1 MTNDIFTKKT
11 PLVLAVGAALSLGVQ
26 TAWAEER
33 DPLTFEIT
41 LGNGS
46 EGSVSADKGLLDN
59 SIGENEAISLPG
71 SFEDNFFN
79 KDVSDDDNKWA
90 DGKDIIKVKGDASN
104 SISTVTIKG
113 GSLTIDKT
121 VGALVFDKDT
131 VKNINI
137 QGGTFSNGSV
147 TYLEDAS
154 LTATGGTFKN
164 TGTLKVGIDY
174 VSVTSGDDAAGEEEG
189 TLNGDSLTMKVGGT
203 TAFTNEKGAT
213 IELGEGVSFTVGF
226 DKPVVPEGSGDSDGN
241 TDEEATVGSFTNSGT
256 IKVGAKGT
264 LTISDR
270 DVNSTEASSD
280 TPDYTDTAPDGLVT
294 IKMGNIEVAKG
305 GKIVNNNTGYTVTTT
320 EEAEDDEEPT
330 KTTKSY
336 GLVTFGTVTL
346 VGATFENA
354 AKARDEGTKLSLTED
369 STATIAGTSSWTDV
383 LVSDKAPDEQT
394 TLNGSKISVKS
405 GGTLSIGT
413 LTLANLA
420 ANRNDL
426 TSIFNDGHDANT
438 ADPVGKIVITSGI
451 AVVDLRGDSARTFE
465 VNPTEKIDGI
475 ELDTTSSTLS
485 LSISNSINYATDK
498 RQHFTWEE
506 LQKNETEDG
515 AGESVTETSKAP
527 TSDRNLFEAVREG
540 DVATLKVTGYK
551 ATWEEPESSES
562 DGDSGDGDSGD
573 GSTAEGEW
581 KAVSIGE
588 ISATGTSKLE
598 ISDLSTAVSDAGE
611 VTVTPTEDALYTAS
625 VTSISLSENWYTATA
640 EVDTSY
646 LTKEKTEDSGQTS
659 ANAEGGDTE
668 WDEDKYNS
676 VVNELKGFIAA
687 NGTGENKLTKLDSKI
702 TGSDLD
708 IGTLTIA
715 KKVTDIDLDDYEV
728 VVEEGDKENG
738 DKWEIKDGATKTSIT
753 TDAVQHT
760 AVTLEI
766 TDSRLRI
773 GKFTQETGTLT
784 IGGETTS
791 GQVSE
796 VVIDSVSK
804 MDGEFTFKG
813 GLLALNANSIDRDEL
828 LGFFGKEDG
837 GEGDA
842 ALTKDDKL
850 LYIGSTVTFGENAR
864 VDFGTSA
871 PTGETLTDEGETGDT
886 TQTGSKVVIDA
897 GTTIAFNARVFNSNG
912 LLAGTGDGATLVFN
926 VDPAVDGEK
935 IKLVSENTS
944 VGAFNLSQ
952 GFKLVDAEG
961 KELTA
966 EQAKKVFDASKITV
980 DAAWGLT
987 DEEAEKAQSY
997 VNEKGQIIVGDVNQ
1011 DGQVTVSDYRSL
1023 SDVAATNLVNN
1034 VLAGNRGDTI
1044 DQSLINAFLSRV
1056 HQRAADD
1063 TSDTIADYSAAEAVR
1078 EINSMTQFAA
1088 VSALKAMTVDFSG
1101 YVQDQI
1107 EHHAYTIPHEMRGWW
1122 VQPIGA
1128 RLKTDDLRA
1137 GNLTTGYSLDT
1148 YGIMGGYDWTVPNGD
1163 IWGIAASYQSGDAD
1177 GEGNALAMTSDVSA
1191 TSFHIWAA
1199 RHIGDLRVMGAFTY
1213 MKSDADATMSTSLGS
1228 LSSDELAATAVSFGM
1243 RADLTKT
1250 YGNFKLVPHAGA
1262 RVSMVDMDDF
1272 TVTYQNTYEA
1282 FKYSEDKAW
1291 IFEVPVGVTA
1301 ATSFEY
1307 QRWNVQP
1314 YVDLTVRGRF
1324 GDTDATTTVT
1334 GVGSGVSDKVKYDVS
1349 GDVIG
1354 DLRVGYMSTFQNLNL
1369 GMSYGFSA
1377 GDAGRQNHTFE
1388 ATLRIDL

>member
-33 DPLTFEIT
+33 DPLIFEIT

-46 EGSVSADKGLLDN
+46 EGSVSADDGLLDN

-121 VGALVFDKDT
+121 VAALVFDKTT

-137 QGGTFSNGSV
+137 TSGTFSNGSV
-147 TYLEDAS
+147 TYLEGAS

-174 VSVTSGDDAAGEEEG
+174 VPVTSGDDAAGEEEV

-369 STATIAGTSSWTDV
+369 STATIAGTSTWTDV
-383 LVSDKAPDEQT
+383 LVSDKAT
-394 TLNGSKISVKS
+394 VNGSKISVKS

-420 ANRNDL
+420 ANRDDL
-426 TSIFNDGHDANT
+426 TSIFNDGDDANT

-451 AVVDLRGDSARTFE
+451 AVVDLRGDSARTFV
-465 VNPTEKIDGI
+465 VNPTKKIDGI

-515 AGESVTETSKAP
+515 AGESVTETSEAP

-728 VVEEGDKENG
+728 VLGDNDDG
-738 DKWEIKDGATKTSIT
+738 DKWDIPEDAETTSIT
-753 TDAVQHT
+753 TEAVQHT
-760 AVTLEI
+760 AVTLDI

-773 GKFTQETGTLT
+773 GEFTQETGTLT
-784 IGGETTS
+784 IGGET
-791 GQVSE
+791 GDLAQKVSE
-796 VVIDSVSK
+796 VIIDSVGT
-804 MDGEFTFKG
+804 MDGTLSFKSG
-813 GLLALNANSIDRDEL
+813 MLALNANNGNRETLINT
-828 LGFFGKEDG
+828 F
-837 GEGDA
+837 
-842 ALTKDDKL
+842 LTESSETPAVTVGAKWV
-850 LYIGSTVTFGENAR
+850 YIGDTVTLGENAK
-864 VDFGTSA
+864 VAFGKAWDGIDEPSTTS
-871 PTGETLTDEGETGDT
+871 EDT
-886 TQTGSKVVIDA
+886 TEKVGSQVSIGS
-897 GTTIAFNARVFNSNG
+897 GTVFAFDSRTFYSNG
-912 LLAGTGDGATLVFN
+912 LLAGTGD
-926 VDPAVDGEK
+926 DAVLQIDISTSSEVQDTDK
-935 IKLVSENTS
+935 IQFISQNSAIGT
-944 VGAFNLSQ
+944 FNLSQ

-966 EQAKKVFDASKITV
+966 EQAEKVFDASKITV

-1250 YGNFKLVPHAGA
+1250 YGIFKLVPHAGA

>member
-26 TAWAEER
+26 TAWAEDGEDTPK
-33 DPLTFEIT
+33 DPYELTIGSGEGQLKSEI
-41 LGNGS
+41 S
-46 EGSVSADKGLLDN
+46 EG
-59 SIGENEAISLPG
+59 
-71 SFEDNFFN
+71 
-79 KDVSDDDNKWA
+79 
-90 DGKDIIKVKGDASN
+90 
-104 SISTVTIKG
+104 TVTIPGDFTGKW
-113 GSLTIDKT
+113 
-121 VGALVFDKDT
+121 
-131 VKNINI
+131 
-137 QGGTFSNGSV
+137 
-147 TYLEDAS
+147 
-154 LTATGGTFKN
+154 TA
-164 TGTLKVGIDY
+164 
-174 VSVTSGDDAAGEEEG
+174 
-189 TLNGDSLTMKVGGT
+189 
-203 TAFTNEKGAT
+203 
-213 IELGEGVSFTVGF
+213 
-226 DKPVVPEGSGDSDGN
+226 
-241 TDEEATVGSFTNSGT
+241 
-256 IKVGAKGT
+256 
-264 LTISDR
+264 
-270 DVNSTEASSD
+270 
-280 TPDYTDTAPDGLVT
+280 
-294 IKMGNIEVAKG
+294 
-305 GKIVNNNTGYTVTTT
+305 
-320 EEAEDDEEPT
+320 DEEPGAVAWEDGDDINIKAGSDET
-330 KTTKSY
+330 DPKT
-336 GLVTFGTVTL
+336 
-346 VGATFENA
+346 
-354 AKARDEGTKLSLTED
+354 
-369 STATIAGTSSWTDV
+369 I
-383 LVSDKAPDEQT
+383 
-394 TLNGSKISVKS
+394 KIS
-405 GGTLSIGT
+405 GGTLSITNAAGSVQFNEGITSIDITSGEFSNASDLYLVSANLNVSGGSFSNARGATITIGQDRDGKAPPSMVDVHAVTVSGT
-413 LTLANLA
+413 AGFVNNGKIVLADGVDFNVEFKSPTSSQVGDGEDVEAYTPGSFNNSGDYASITVGTGTFKIASSAVMEGEEGPQTEVVYDEAPDDLPVLKMGDIIVNGGTIKNENTGYLVKGESEDSESDSETGDGDGDGDSGATQEPEPVRHTLVDFDDVTLNNGTFTSATGARETGDKLTLNGTKASASFAGYSEWDSIVLNLA
-420 ANRNDL
+420 ALEDEEATQEEPSDSAKSITVNADGVLKIGKITLENL
-426 TSIFNDGHDANT
+426 TSGSDPLSLSNYVEAKSGDDGQGTKAGSVTVTDT
-438 ADPVGKIVITSGI
+438 I
-451 AVVDLRGDSARTFE
+451 AVSELRGDSAGKFE
-465 VNPTEKIDGI
+465 VDAGALKTANIDVSGAA
-475 ELDTTSSTLS
+475 
-485 LSISNSINYATDK
+485 LSISNEIKYEKTTRKNFS
-498 RQHFTWEE
+498 WEE
-506 LQKNETEDG
+506 YLPTGDG
-515 AGESVTETSKAP
+515 EKTDAP
-527 TSDRNLFEAVREG
+527 NSDKGSNLFEAVAAG
-540 DVATLKVTGYK
+540 DIATLSVKGYK
-551 ATWEEPESSES
+551 ASWEVTEAKPEDENSKATGAWE
-562 DGDSGDGDSGD
+562 
-573 GSTAEGEW
+573 TA
-581 KAVSIGE
+581 SIGS
-588 ISATGTSKLE
+588 ISAGGTSQLEITGLRTGT
-598 ISDLSTAVSDAGE
+598 DAVDSSA
-611 VTVTPTEDALYTAS
+611 TVKPTEDAVYTAS
-625 VTSISLSENWYTATA
+625 VSSISLSENWFTATA
-640 EVDTSY
+640 DVDVAE
-646 LTKEKTEDSGQTS
+646 LKPEDENANADDLVDGKWDETKYSTVVGKIKEFIAVNGDDARPATLGSTISGSDLEISTLKIEKTVKNIDL
-659 ANAEGGDTE
+659 AEYKVDGDTE
-668 WDEDKYNS
+668 D
-676 VVNELKGFIAA
+676 
-687 NGTGENKLTKLDSKI
+687 NKWQISKDS
-702 TGSDLD
+702 
-708 IGTLTIA
+708 
-715 KKVTDIDLDDYEV
+715 
-728 VVEEGDKENG
+728 
-738 DKWEIKDGATKTSIT
+738 TSTEIT

-760 AVTLEI
+760 AVTLDI

-773 GKFTQETGTLT
+773 GEFTQETGTLT
-784 IGGETTS
+784 IGGET
-791 GQVSE
+791 GDLAQKVSE
-796 VVIDSVSK
+796 VIIDSVGT
-804 MDGEFTFKG
+804 MDGTFSFKSG
-813 GLLALNANSIDRDEL
+813 MLALNANNGNRETLINT
-828 LGFFGKEDG
+828 F
-837 GEGDA
+837 
-842 ALTKDDKL
+842 LTESSETPAVTVGAKWV
-850 LYIGSTVTFGENAR
+850 YIGDTVTLGENAK
-864 VDFGTSA
+864 VAFGKAWDGIDEPSTTS
-871 PTGETLTDEGETGDT
+871 EDT
-886 TQTGSKVVIDA
+886 TEKVGSQVSIGS
-897 GTTIAFNARVFNSNG
+897 GTVFAFDSRTFYSNG
-912 LLAGTGDGATLVFN
+912 LLAGTGD
-926 VDPAVDGEK
+926 DAVLQIDISTSSEVQDTDK
-935 IKLVSENTS
+935 IQFISQNSAIGT
-944 VGAFNLSQ
+944 FNLSQ

-966 EQAKKVFDASKITV
+966 EQAEKVFDASKITV

-1228 LSSDELAATAVSFGM
+1228 LSSDELAATALSFGM

>member
-26 TAWAEER
+26 TAWAEDGEDTPK
-33 DPLTFEIT
+33 DPYELTIGSGEGQLKSEI
-41 LGNGS
+41 S
-46 EGSVSADKGLLDN
+46 EG
-59 SIGENEAISLPG
+59 
-71 SFEDNFFN
+71 
-79 KDVSDDDNKWA
+79 
-90 DGKDIIKVKGDASN
+90 
-104 SISTVTIKG
+104 TVTIPGDFTGKW
-113 GSLTIDKT
+113 
-121 VGALVFDKDT
+121 
-131 VKNINI
+131 
-137 QGGTFSNGSV
+137 
-147 TYLEDAS
+147 
-154 LTATGGTFKN
+154 TA
-164 TGTLKVGIDY
+164 
-174 VSVTSGDDAAGEEEG
+174 
-189 TLNGDSLTMKVGGT
+189 
-203 TAFTNEKGAT
+203 
-213 IELGEGVSFTVGF
+213 
-226 DKPVVPEGSGDSDGN
+226 
-241 TDEEATVGSFTNSGT
+241 
-256 IKVGAKGT
+256 
-264 LTISDR
+264 
-270 DVNSTEASSD
+270 
-280 TPDYTDTAPDGLVT
+280 
-294 IKMGNIEVAKG
+294 
-305 GKIVNNNTGYTVTTT
+305 
-320 EEAEDDEEPT
+320 DEEPGAVAWEDGDDINIKAGSDET
-330 KTTKSY
+330 DPKT
-336 GLVTFGTVTL
+336 
-346 VGATFENA
+346 
-354 AKARDEGTKLSLTED
+354 
-369 STATIAGTSSWTDV
+369 I
-383 LVSDKAPDEQT
+383 
-394 TLNGSKISVKS
+394 KIS
-405 GGTLSIGT
+405 GGTLSITNAAGSVQFNEGITSIDITSGEFSNASDLYLVSANLNVSGGSFSNARGATITIGQDRDGKAPPSMVDDHAVTVSGT
-413 LTLANLA
+413 AGFVNNGKIVLADGVAFNVEFKSPTSSQVGDGEDVEAYTPGSFNNSGDYASITVGTGTFKIASSAVMEGEKGSQTEVVYDEAPDDLPVLKMGDIIVNGGTIKNENTGYLVKGESEDSESDSETGDGDGDGDSGATQEPEPVRHTLVDFDDVTLNNGTFTSATGARETGDKLTLNGTEASASFAGYSEWDSIVLNLA
-420 ANRNDL
+420 ALEDEETGQAEPSEEQAKSITVEADGVLKIGTISLNNLSSGSDL
-426 TSIFNDGHDANT
+426 LSLSNYVEAKSTGS
-438 ADPVGKIVITSGI
+438 DPDIKTGSVTVTDKI
-451 AVVDLRGDSARTFE
+451 AVSELRGDSAGTFE
-465 VNPTEKIDGI
+465 VDAGALKTANIDVSGAA
-475 ELDTTSSTLS
+475 

-506 LQKNETEDG
+506 LQKNETEDSGNEG
-515 AGESVTETSKAP
+515 AAEMSEAP
-527 TSDRNLFEAVREG
+527 SDTNLFEAVEAG

-551 ATWEEPESSES
+551 ATWKEPESSES

-573 GSTAEGEW
+573 SSTATGAWET
-581 KAVSIGE
+581 ASIGSISVGGTSQLE
-588 ISATGTSKLE
+588 ITGLRTGT
-598 ISDLSTAVSDAGE
+598 DAVDNNA
-611 VTVTPTEDALYTAS
+611 TVKPKEDAVYTAS
-625 VTSISLSENWYTATA
+625 VSSISLSENWYTATA
-640 EVDTSY
+640 EVNT
-646 LTKEKTEDSGQTS
+646 DSLKP
-659 ANAEGGDTE
+659 D
-668 WDEDKYNS
+668 DEDDEDVTDDGWKTSKYES

-687 NGTGENKLTKLDSKI
+687 NGKGENKLTKLDSKI

-708 IGTLTIA
+708 IDSLSIA
-715 KKVTDIDLDDYEV
+715 KTVTDIDLDDYEV

-804 MDGEFTFKG
+804 MDGEFTFNG

-837 GEGDA
+837 GEGVA

-864 VDFGTSA
+864 VGFGTSA
-871 PTGETLTDEGETGDT
+871 PTGETLADDDEADDAA
-886 TQTGSKVVIDA
+886 QTGSKVVIDA

-926 VDPAVDGEK
+926 VDPNAVDGKK

-944 VGAFNLSQ
+944 VGAFNLTQ
-952 GFKLVDAEG
+952 GFTIVDKNGNVLDGDEATGEI
-961 KELTA
+961 
-966 EQAKKVFDASKITV
+966 FDASGVSI

-987 DEEAEKAQSY
+987 GDNLVY
-997 VNEKGQIIVGDVNQ
+997 VNDKGQIIIGDTNE
-1011 DGQVTVSDYRSL
+1011 DGKVTTADFSLL
-1023 SDVAATNLVNN
+1023 SDVAAKGLVDD
-1034 VLAGNRGDTI
+1034 VLAGNRTNETADRY
-1044 DQSLINAFLSRV
+1044 LINRLLMNV
-1056 HQRAADD
+1056 HQKKDD
-1063 TSDTIADYSAAEAVR
+1063 SDTIADYSVSEAVR

>member
-46 EGSVSADKGLLDN
+46 EGSVSADDGLLDN

-121 VGALVFDKDT
+121 VAALVFDKTT

-137 QGGTFSNGSV
+137 TSGTFSNGSV
-147 TYLEDAS
+147 TYLEGAS

-174 VSVTSGDDAAGEEEG
+174 VPVTSGDDAAGEEEV

-369 STATIAGTSSWTDV
+369 STATIAGTSTWTDV
-383 LVSDKAPDEQT
+383 LVSDKAT
-394 TLNGSKISVKS
+394 VNGSKISVKS

-420 ANRNDL
+420 ANRDVL
-426 TSIFNDGHDANT
+426 TSIFNDGDDANT

-465 VNPTEKIDGI
+465 VNPTKKIDGI

-515 AGESVTETSKAP
+515 AGESVTETSEAP
-527 TSDRNLFEAVREG
+527 TSDRNLFEAVTVG

-588 ISATGTSKLE
+588 ISASGTSKLE

-728 VVEEGDKENG
+728 VLGDNDDG
-738 DKWEIKDGATKTSIT
+738 DKWDIPEDAETTSIT

-804 MDGEFTFKG
+804 MDGEFTFNG

-837 GEGDA
+837 GEGVA

-871 PTGETLTDEGETGDT
+871 PTGETLADDDEADDAA
-886 TQTGSKVVIDA
+886 QTGSKVVIDA

-926 VDPAVDGEK
+926 VDPAVDGEQ

-944 VGAFNLSQ
+944 VGAFNLTQ
-952 GFKLVDAEG
+952 GFTIADKNDNVLDGDEATGEI
-961 KELTA
+961 LNY
-966 EQAKKVFDASKITV
+966 FDASGVTI
-980 DAAWGLT
+980 DAAWGLNA
-987 DEEAEKAQSY
+987 DDYEHPLVY
-997 VNEKGQIIVGDVNQ
+997 VNDKGQIIIGDMNK
-1011 DGQVTVSDYRSL
+1011 DGKVTTADISLL
-1023 SDVAATNLVNN
+1023 SDVAAKGLVDD
-1034 VLAGNRGDTI
+1034 VLAGNRTNETADRY
-1044 DQSLINAFLSRV
+1044 LINRLLMNV
-1056 HQRAADD
+1056 HQKKDD
-1063 TSDTIADYSAAEAVR
+1063 SDTIADYSVSEAVR

-1228 LSSDELAATAVSFGM
+1228 LSSDELAATALSFGM

>member
-46 EGSVSADKGLLDN
+46 EGSVSADDGLLDN

-121 VGALVFDKDT
+121 VAALVFDKTT

-137 QGGTFSNGSV
+137 TSGTFSNGSV
-147 TYLEDAS
+147 TYLEGAS

-174 VSVTSGDDAAGEEEG
+174 VPVTSGDDAAGEEEV

-369 STATIAGTSSWTDV
+369 STATIAGTSTWTDV
-383 LVSDKAPDEQT
+383 LVSDKAT
-394 TLNGSKISVKS
+394 VNGSKISVKS

-420 ANRNDL
+420 ANRDDL
-426 TSIFNDGHDANT
+426 TSIFNDGDDANT

-465 VNPTEKIDGI
+465 VNPTKKIDGI

-515 AGESVTETSKAP
+515 AGESVTETSEAP
-527 TSDRNLFEAVREG
+527 TSDRNLFEAVTVG

-588 ISATGTSKLE
+588 ISASGTSKLE

-728 VVEEGDKENG
+728 VLGDNDDG
-738 DKWEIKDGATKTSIT
+738 DKWDIPEDAETTSIT

-784 IGGETTS
+784 IGGETE
-791 GQVSE
+791 QDEVSE
-796 VVIDSVSK
+796 VIIDSVGT
-804 MDGEFTFKG
+804 MDGTLSFKSG
-813 GLLALNANSIDRDEL
+813 MLALNANNGNRETLINT
-828 LGFFGKEDG
+828 F
-837 GEGDA
+837 
-842 ALTKDDKL
+842 LTESSETPAVTVGAKWV
-850 LYIGSTVTFGENAR
+850 YIGDTVTLGENAK
-864 VDFGTSA
+864 VAFGKA
-871 PTGETLTDEGETGDT
+871 WDGIDEPSTRSEDT
-886 TQTGSKVVIDA
+886 TEKVGSQVSIGS
-897 GTTIAFNARVFNSNG
+897 GTVFAFDSRTFYSNG
-912 LLAGTGDGATLVFN
+912 LLAGTGD
-926 VDPAVDGEK
+926 DAVLQIDISTSSEVQDTDK
-935 IKLVSENTS
+935 IQFISQNSAIGT
-944 VGAFNLSQ
+944 FNLSQ

-966 EQAKKVFDASKITV
+966 EQAEKVFDASKITV

>member
-46 EGSVSADKGLLDN
+46 EGSVSADDGLLDN

-121 VGALVFDKDT
+121 VAALVFDKTT

-137 QGGTFSNGSV
+137 TSGTFSNGSV
-147 TYLEDAS
+147 TYLEGAS

-174 VSVTSGDDAAGEEEG
+174 VPVTSGDDAAGEEEV

-369 STATIAGTSSWTDV
+369 STATIAGTSTWTDV
-383 LVSDKAPDEQT
+383 LVSDKAT
-394 TLNGSKISVKS
+394 VNGSKISVKS

-420 ANRNDL
+420 ANRDDL
-426 TSIFNDGHDANT
+426 TSIFNDGDDANT

-465 VNPTEKIDGI
+465 VNPTKIDGI

-515 AGESVTETSKAP
+515 AGESVTETSEAP

-728 VVEEGDKENG
+728 VLGDNDDG
-738 DKWEIKDGATKTSIT
+738 DKWDIPEDAETTSIT

-760 AVTLEI
+760 AVTLDI

-773 GKFTQETGTLT
+773 GEFTQETGTLT
-784 IGGETTS
+784 IGGET
-791 GQVSE
+791 GDLAQKVSE
-796 VVIDSVSK
+796 VIIDSVGT
-804 MDGEFTFKG
+804 MDGTLSFKSG
-813 GLLALNANSIDRDEL
+813 MLALNANNGNRETLINT
-828 LGFFGKEDG
+828 F
-837 GEGDA
+837 
-842 ALTKDDKL
+842 LTESSETPAVTVGAKWV
-850 LYIGSTVTFGENAR
+850 YIGDTVTLGENAK
-864 VDFGTSA
+864 VAFGKAWDGIDEPSTTS
-871 PTGETLTDEGETGDT
+871 EDT
-886 TQTGSKVVIDA
+886 TEKVGSQVSIGS
-897 GTTIAFNARVFNSNG
+897 GTVFAFDSRTFYSNG
-912 LLAGTGDGATLVFN
+912 LLAGTGD
-926 VDPAVDGEK
+926 DAVLQIDISTSSEVQDTDK
-935 IKLVSENTS
+935 IQFISQNSAIGT
-944 VGAFNLSQ
+944 FNLSQ

-966 EQAKKVFDASKITV
+966 EQAEKVFDASKITV

-1163 IWGIAASYQSGDAD
+1163 IWGIAASYQSGDVD

-1243 RADLTKT
+1243 RADLTKA

>member
-46 EGSVSADKGLLDN
+46 EGSVSADDGLLDN

-121 VGALVFDKDT
+121 VAALVFDKTT

-137 QGGTFSNGSV
+137 TSGTFSNGSV
-147 TYLEDAS
+147 TYLEGAS

-174 VSVTSGDDAAGEEEG
+174 VPVTSGDDAAGEEEV

-369 STATIAGTSSWTDV
+369 STATIAGTSTWTDV
-383 LVSDKAPDEQT
+383 LVSDKAT
-394 TLNGSKISVKS
+394 VNGSKISVKS

-420 ANRNDL
+420 ANRDDL
-426 TSIFNDGHDANT
+426 TSIFNDGDDANT

-465 VNPTEKIDGI
+465 VNPTKIDGI

-515 AGESVTETSKAP
+515 AGESVTETSEAP

-728 VVEEGDKENG
+728 VLGDNDDG
-738 DKWEIKDGATKTSIT
+738 DKWDIPEDAETTSIT

-760 AVTLEI
+760 AVTLDI

-773 GKFTQETGTLT
+773 GEFTQETGTLT
-784 IGGETTS
+784 IGGET
-791 GQVSE
+791 GDLAQKVSE
-796 VVIDSVSK
+796 VIIDSVGT
-804 MDGEFTFKG
+804 MDGTLSFKSG
-813 GLLALNANSIDRDEL
+813 MLALNANNGNRETLINT
-828 LGFFGKEDG
+828 F
-837 GEGDA
+837 
-842 ALTKDDKL
+842 LTESSETPAVTVGAKWV
-850 LYIGSTVTFGENAR
+850 YIGDTVTLGENAK
-864 VDFGTSA
+864 VAFGKAWDGIDEPSTTS
-871 PTGETLTDEGETGDT
+871 EDT
-886 TQTGSKVVIDA
+886 TEKVGSQVSIGS
-897 GTTIAFNARVFNSNG
+897 GTVFAFDSRTFYSNG
-912 LLAGTGDGATLVFN
+912 LLAGTGD
-926 VDPAVDGEK
+926 DAVLQIDISTSSEVQDTDK
-935 IKLVSENTS
+935 IQFISQNSAIGT
-944 VGAFNLSQ
+944 FNLSQ

-1163 IWGIAASYQSGDAD
+1163 IWGIAASYQSGDVD

>member
-26 TAWAEER
+26 TAWAEDGEDTPK
-33 DPLTFEIT
+33 DPYELTIGSGEGQLKSEI
-41 LGNGS
+41 S
-46 EGSVSADKGLLDN
+46 EG
-59 SIGENEAISLPG
+59 
-71 SFEDNFFN
+71 
-79 KDVSDDDNKWA
+79 
-90 DGKDIIKVKGDASN
+90 
-104 SISTVTIKG
+104 TVTIPGDFTGKW
-113 GSLTIDKT
+113 
-121 VGALVFDKDT
+121 
-131 VKNINI
+131 
-137 QGGTFSNGSV
+137 
-147 TYLEDAS
+147 
-154 LTATGGTFKN
+154 TA
-164 TGTLKVGIDY
+164 
-174 VSVTSGDDAAGEEEG
+174 
-189 TLNGDSLTMKVGGT
+189 
-203 TAFTNEKGAT
+203 
-213 IELGEGVSFTVGF
+213 
-226 DKPVVPEGSGDSDGN
+226 
-241 TDEEATVGSFTNSGT
+241 
-256 IKVGAKGT
+256 
-264 LTISDR
+264 
-270 DVNSTEASSD
+270 
-280 TPDYTDTAPDGLVT
+280 
-294 IKMGNIEVAKG
+294 
-305 GKIVNNNTGYTVTTT
+305 
-320 EEAEDDEEPT
+320 DEEPGAVAWEDGDDINIKAGSDET
-330 KTTKSY
+330 DPKT
-336 GLVTFGTVTL
+336 
-346 VGATFENA
+346 
-354 AKARDEGTKLSLTED
+354 
-369 STATIAGTSSWTDV
+369 I
-383 LVSDKAPDEQT
+383 
-394 TLNGSKISVKS
+394 KIS
-405 GGTLSIGT
+405 GGTLSITNAAGSVQFNEGITSIDITSGEFSNASDLYLVSANLNVSGGSFSNARGATITIGQDRDGKAPPSMVDDHAVTVSGT
-413 LTLANLA
+413 AGFVNNGKIVLADGVAFNVEFKSPTSSQVGDGEDVEAYTPGSFNNSGDYASITVGTGTFKIVSSAVMEGEEGSQTEVVYDEAPDDLPVLKMGDIIVNGGTIKNENTGYLVKGESEDSESDSETGDGDGDGAGATQEPEPVRHTLVDFDDVTLNNGTFTSATGARETGDKLTLNGTEASASFAGYSEWDSIVLNLA
-420 ANRNDL
+420 ALEDEETGQAEPSEEQAKSITVEADGVLKIGTISLNNLSSGSDL
-426 TSIFNDGHDANT
+426 LSLSNYVEAKSTGS
-438 ADPVGKIVITSGI
+438 DPDIKTGSVTVTDKI
-451 AVVDLRGDSARTFE
+451 AVSELRGDSAGTFE
-465 VNPTEKIDGI
+465 VDAGALKTANIDVSGAA
-475 ELDTTSSTLS
+475 

-506 LQKNETEDG
+506 LQKNETEDSGNEG
-515 AGESVTETSKAP
+515 AAEMSEAP
-527 TSDRNLFEAVREG
+527 SDTNLFEAVEAG

-551 ATWEEPESSES
+551 ATWKEPESSES

-573 GSTAEGEW
+573 SSTATGAWET
-581 KAVSIGE
+581 ASIGSISVGGTSQLE
-588 ISATGTSKLE
+588 ITGLRTGT
-598 ISDLSTAVSDAGE
+598 DAVYSNA
-611 VTVTPTEDALYTAS
+611 TVKPKEDAVYTAS
-625 VTSISLSENWYTATA
+625 VSSISLSENWYTATA
-640 EVDTSY
+640 EVDT
-646 LTKEKTEDSGQTS
+646 DSLKP
-659 ANAEGGDTE
+659 D
-668 WDEDKYNS
+668 DEDDEDVTDDGWKTSKYES

-687 NGTGENKLTKLDSKI
+687 NGKGENKLTKLDSKI

-708 IGTLTIA
+708 IDSLSIA
-715 KKVTDIDLDDYEV
+715 KTVTDIDLDDYEV

-804 MDGEFTFKG
+804 MDGEFTFNG

-837 GEGDA
+837 GEGVA

-864 VDFGTSA
+864 VGFGTSA
-871 PTGETLTDEGETGDT
+871 TTGETLANDDEADDAA
-886 TQTGSKVVIDA
+886 QTGSKVVIDA

-926 VDPAVDGEK
+926 VDPNAVDGKK

-944 VGAFNLSQ
+944 VGAFNLTQ

-966 EQAKKVFDASKITV
+966 EQAEKVFDASKITV

>member
-46 EGSVSADKGLLDN
+46 EDSVSADDGLLDN

-121 VGALVFDKDT
+121 VAALVFDKTT

-137 QGGTFSNGSV
+137 TSGTFSNGSV
-147 TYLEDAS
+147 TYLEGAS

-174 VSVTSGDDAAGEEEG
+174 VPVTSGDDAAGEEEV

-280 TPDYTDTAPDGLVT
+280 TPNYTDTAPDGLVT

-369 STATIAGTSSWTDV
+369 STATIAGTSTWTDV
-383 LVSDKAPDEQT
+383 LVSDKAT
-394 TLNGSKISVKS
+394 VNGSKISVKS

-426 TSIFNDGHDANT
+426 TSIFNDGDDANT

-465 VNPTEKIDGI
+465 VNPTKKIDGI

-515 AGESVTETSKAP
+515 AGESVTETSEAP
-527 TSDRNLFEAVREG
+527 TSDRNLFEAVTEG

-728 VVEEGDKENG
+728 VLGDNDDG
-738 DKWEIKDGATKTSIT
+738 DKWDIPEDAETTSIT
-753 TDAVQHT
+753 TEAVQHT
-760 AVTLEI
+760 AVTLDI

-773 GKFTQETGTLT
+773 GEFTQETGTLT
-784 IGGETTS
+784 IGGETE
-791 GQVSE
+791 QDEVSE
-796 VVIDSVSK
+796 VIIDSVGT
-804 MDGEFTFKG
+804 MDGTLSFKSG
-813 GLLALNANSIDRDEL
+813 MLALNANNGNRETLINT
-828 LGFFGKEDG
+828 F
-837 GEGDA
+837 
-842 ALTKDDKL
+842 LTESSETPAVTVGAKWV
-850 LYIGSTVTFGENAR
+850 YIGDTVTLGENAK
-864 VDFGTSA
+864 VAFGKA
-871 PTGETLTDEGETGDT
+871 WDGIDEPSTRSEDT
-886 TQTGSKVVIDA
+886 TEKVGSQVSIGS
-897 GTTIAFNARVFNSNG
+897 GTVFAFDSRTFYSNG
-912 LLAGTGDGATLVFN
+912 LLAGTGD
-926 VDPAVDGEK
+926 DAVLQIDISTSSEVQDTDK
-935 IKLVSENTS
+935 IQFISQNSAIGT
-944 VGAFNLSQ
+944 FNLSQ

-966 EQAKKVFDASKITV
+966 EQAEKVFDASKITV

>member
-33 DPLTFEIT
+33 DPLIFEIT

-46 EGSVSADKGLLDN
+46 EGSVSADDGLLDN

-121 VGALVFDKDT
+121 VAALVFDKTT

-137 QGGTFSNGSV
+137 TSGTFSNGSV
-147 TYLEDAS
+147 TYLEGAS

-174 VSVTSGDDAAGEEEG
+174 VPVTSGDDAAGEEEV

-369 STATIAGTSSWTDV
+369 STATIAGTSTWTDV
-383 LVSDKAPDEQT
+383 LVSDKAT
-394 TLNGSKISVKS
+394 VNGSKISVKS

-420 ANRNDL
+420 ANRDDL
-426 TSIFNDGHDANT
+426 TSIFNDGDDANT

-451 AVVDLRGDSARTFE
+451 AVVDLRGDSARTFV
-465 VNPTEKIDGI
+465 VNPTKKIDGI

-515 AGESVTETSKAP
+515 AGESVTETSEAP

-728 VVEEGDKENG
+728 VLGDNDDG
-738 DKWEIKDGATKTSIT
+738 DKWDIPEDAETTSIT
-753 TDAVQHT
+753 TEAVQHT
-760 AVTLEI
+760 AVTLDI

-773 GKFTQETGTLT
+773 GEFTQETGTLT
-784 IGGETTS
+784 IGGET
-791 GQVSE
+791 GDLAQKVSE
-796 VVIDSVSK
+796 VIIDSVGT
-804 MDGEFTFKG
+804 MDGTLSFKSG
-813 GLLALNANSIDRDEL
+813 MLALNANNGNRETLINT
-828 LGFFGKEDG
+828 F
-837 GEGDA
+837 
-842 ALTKDDKL
+842 LTESSETPAVTVGAKWV
-850 LYIGSTVTFGENAR
+850 YIGDTVTLGENAK
-864 VDFGTSA
+864 VAFGKAWDGIDEPSTTS
-871 PTGETLTDEGETGDT
+871 EDT
-886 TQTGSKVVIDA
+886 TEKVGSQVSIGS
-897 GTTIAFNARVFNSNG
+897 GTVFAFDSRTFYSNG
-912 LLAGTGDGATLVFN
+912 LLAGTGD
-926 VDPAVDGEK
+926 DAVLQIDISTSSEVQDTDK
-935 IKLVSENTS
+935 IQFISQNSAIGT
-944 VGAFNLSQ
+944 FNLSQ

-966 EQAKKVFDASKITV
+966 EQAEKVFDASKITV

-1128 RLKTDDLRA
+1128 RLKTDDFRA

-1334 GVGSGVSDKVKYDVS
+1334 GVGSGVSDKVK
-1349 GDVIG
+1349 IG
-1354 DLRVGYMSTFQNLNL
+1354 RASCRERG
-1369 GMSYGFSA
+1369 
-1377 GDAGRQNHTFE
+1377 
-1388 ATLRIDL
+1388 

>member
-26 TAWAEER
+26 TAWAEDGEDTPK
-33 DPLTFEIT
+33 DPYELTIGSGEGQLKSEI
-41 LGNGS
+41 S
-46 EGSVSADKGLLDN
+46 EGTVTIPGDFTGKWTADEETGAVAWEEGGDINIVAGTDSSDKQIKVSGGKLSITNVAGSVQFNEGITSIDISSGEFSNASDLYLVSASLNVSGGSFSN
-59 SIGENEAISLPG
+59 ARGSTITIGQDRDGEPPSSMVEDRAVTVSGTAGFVNNGKIVLADGVDFNVGFKSPTSSQVGDGEDVEAYTPG
-71 SFEDNFFN
+71 SFNNSGDYASITVGTGTFKIASSAVMEGEEGSQTEVVYDEAPDDLPVLKMGDIIVNGGTIKNENTGYLVKGESEDSESDSETGDGDGDGAGATQEPEPVRHTLVDFD
-79 KDVSDDDNKWA
+79 DVTLNNGTFTSATGARETGDKLTLNGTEASASFAGYSEWDSIVLNLAALEDEETGQAEPSEEQAKSITVEA
-90 DGKDIIKVKGDASN
+90 DGVLKIGTISLNNLSSGSDLLSLSNYVEAKSTGSDPDI
-104 SISTVTIKG
+104 
-113 GSLTIDKT
+113 KT
-121 VGALVFDKDT
+121 
-131 VKNINI
+131 
-137 QGGTFSNGSV
+137 GSV
-147 TYLEDAS
+147 T
-154 LTATGGTFKN
+154 
-164 TGTLKVGIDY
+164 
-174 VSVTSGDDAAGEEEG
+174 VT
-189 TLNGDSLTMKVGGT
+189 
-203 TAFTNEKGAT
+203 
-213 IELGEGVSFTVGF
+213 
-226 DKPVVPEGSGDSDGN
+226 DK
-241 TDEEATVGSFTNSGT
+241 
-256 IKVGAKGT
+256 
-264 LTISDR
+264 
-270 DVNSTEASSD
+270 
-280 TPDYTDTAPDGLVT
+280 
-294 IKMGNIEVAKG
+294 
-305 GKIVNNNTGYTVTTT
+305 
-320 EEAEDDEEPT
+320 
-330 KTTKSY
+330 
-336 GLVTFGTVTL
+336 
-346 VGATFENA
+346 
-354 AKARDEGTKLSLTED
+354 
-369 STATIAGTSSWTDV
+369 
-383 LVSDKAPDEQT
+383 
-394 TLNGSKISVKS
+394 
-405 GGTLSIGT
+405 
-413 LTLANLA
+413 
-420 ANRNDL
+420 
-426 TSIFNDGHDANT
+426 
-438 ADPVGKIVITSGI
+438 I
-451 AVVDLRGDSARTFE
+451 AVSELRGDSAGTFE
-465 VNPTEKIDGI
+465 VDAGALKTANIDVSGAA
-475 ELDTTSSTLS
+475 

-506 LQKNETEDG
+506 LQKNETEDSGNEG
-515 AGESVTETSKAP
+515 AAEMSEAP
-527 TSDRNLFEAVREG
+527 SDTNLFEAVEAG

-551 ATWEEPESSES
+551 ATWKEPESSES

-573 GSTAEGEW
+573 SSTATGAWET
-581 KAVSIGE
+581 ASIGSISVGGTSQLE
-588 ISATGTSKLE
+588 ITGLRTGT
-598 ISDLSTAVSDAGE
+598 DAVDSNA
-611 VTVTPTEDALYTAS
+611 TVKPKEDAVYTAS
-625 VTSISLSENWYTATA
+625 VSSISLSENWYTATA
-640 EVDTSY
+640 EVDT
-646 LTKEKTEDSGQTS
+646 DSLKP
-659 ANAEGGDTE
+659 D
-668 WDEDKYNS
+668 DEDDEDVTDDGWKTSKYES

-687 NGTGENKLTKLDSKI
+687 NGKGENKLTKLDSKI

-708 IGTLTIA
+708 IDSLSIA
-715 KKVTDIDLDDYEV
+715 KTVTDIDLDDYEV

-804 MDGEFTFKG
+804 MDGEFTFNG

-837 GEGDA
+837 GEGVA

-864 VDFGTSA
+864 VGFGTSA
-871 PTGETLTDEGETGDT
+871 PTGETLADDDEADDAA
-886 TQTGSKVVIDA
+886 QTGSKVVIDA

-926 VDPAVDGEK
+926 VEPNAVDGKK

-944 VGAFNLSQ
+944 VGAFNLTQ
-952 GFKLVDAEG
+952 GFTIVDKNDNVLDGDEATGEI
-961 KELTA
+961 
-966 EQAKKVFDASKITV
+966 FDASGVSI

-987 DEEAEKAQSY
+987 GDNLVY
-997 VNEKGQIIVGDVNQ
+997 VNDKGQIIIGDTNE
-1011 DGQVTVSDYRSL
+1011 DGKVTTADFSLL
-1023 SDVAATNLVNN
+1023 SDVAAKGLVDD
-1034 VLAGNRGDTI
+1034 VLAGNRTNETADRY
-1044 DQSLINAFLSRV
+1044 LINRLLMNV
-1056 HQRAADD
+1056 HQKKDD
-1063 TSDTIADYSAAEAVR
+1063 SDTIADYSAAEAVR

-1199 RHIGDLRVMGAFTY
+1199 HHIGDLRVMGAFTY
-1213 MKSDADATMSTSLGS
+1213 MKSDADATMTTSLGS
-1228 LSSDELAATAVSFGM
+1228 LSSDELAATALSFGM

>member
-26 TAWAEER
+26 TAWAEDGEDTPK
-33 DPLTFEIT
+33 DPYELTIGSGEGQLKSEI
-41 LGNGS
+41 S
-46 EGSVSADKGLLDN
+46 EG
-59 SIGENEAISLPG
+59 
-71 SFEDNFFN
+71 
-79 KDVSDDDNKWA
+79 
-90 DGKDIIKVKGDASN
+90 
-104 SISTVTIKG
+104 TVTIPGDFTGKW
-113 GSLTIDKT
+113 
-121 VGALVFDKDT
+121 
-131 VKNINI
+131 
-137 QGGTFSNGSV
+137 
-147 TYLEDAS
+147 
-154 LTATGGTFKN
+154 TA
-164 TGTLKVGIDY
+164 
-174 VSVTSGDDAAGEEEG
+174 
-189 TLNGDSLTMKVGGT
+189 
-203 TAFTNEKGAT
+203 
-213 IELGEGVSFTVGF
+213 
-226 DKPVVPEGSGDSDGN
+226 
-241 TDEEATVGSFTNSGT
+241 
-256 IKVGAKGT
+256 
-264 LTISDR
+264 
-270 DVNSTEASSD
+270 
-280 TPDYTDTAPDGLVT
+280 
-294 IKMGNIEVAKG
+294 
-305 GKIVNNNTGYTVTTT
+305 
-320 EEAEDDEEPT
+320 DEEPGAVAWEDGDDINIKAGSDET
-330 KTTKSY
+330 DPKT
-336 GLVTFGTVTL
+336 
-346 VGATFENA
+346 
-354 AKARDEGTKLSLTED
+354 
-369 STATIAGTSSWTDV
+369 I
-383 LVSDKAPDEQT
+383 
-394 TLNGSKISVKS
+394 KIS
-405 GGTLSIGT
+405 GGTLSITNAAGSVQFNEGITSIDITSGEFSNASDLYLVSANLNVSGGSFSNARGATITIGQDRDGKAPPSMEDDHAVTVSGT
-413 LTLANLA
+413 AGFVNNGKIVLADGVAFNVEFKSPTSSQVGDGEDVEAYTPGSFNNSGDYASITVGTGTFKIASSAVMEGEVGSQTEVVYDEAPDDLPVLKMGDIIVNGGTIKNENTGYLVKGESEDSESDSETGDGDGDGAGATQEPEPVRHTLVDFDDVTLNNGTFTSATGARETGDKLTLNGTEASASFAGYSEWDSIVLNLA
-420 ANRNDL
+420 ALEDEETGQAEPSEEQAKSITVEADGVLKIGTISLNNLSSGSDL
-426 TSIFNDGHDANT
+426 LSLSNYVEAKSTGS
-438 ADPVGKIVITSGI
+438 DPDIKTGSVTVTDKI
-451 AVVDLRGDSARTFE
+451 AVSELRGDSAGTFE
-465 VNPTEKIDGI
+465 VDAGALKTANIDVSGAA
-475 ELDTTSSTLS
+475 

-506 LQKNETEDG
+506 LQKNETEDSGNEG
-515 AGESVTETSKAP
+515 AAEMSEAP
-527 TSDRNLFEAVREG
+527 SDTNLFEAVEAG

-551 ATWEEPESSES
+551 ATWKEPESSES

-573 GSTAEGEW
+573 SSTATGAWET
-581 KAVSIGE
+581 ASIGSISVGGTSQLE
-588 ISATGTSKLE
+588 ITGLRTGT
-598 ISDLSTAVSDAGE
+598 DAVDSNA
-611 VTVTPTEDALYTAS
+611 TVKPKEDAVYTAS
-625 VTSISLSENWYTATA
+625 VSSISLSENWYTATA
-640 EVDTSY
+640 EVDT
-646 LTKEKTEDSGQTS
+646 DSLKP
-659 ANAEGGDTE
+659 D
-668 WDEDKYNS
+668 DEDDEDVTDDGWKTSKYES

-687 NGTGENKLTKLDSKI
+687 NGKGENKLTKLDSKI

-708 IGTLTIA
+708 IDSLSIA
-715 KKVTDIDLDDYEV
+715 KTVTDIDLDDYEV

-796 VVIDSVSK
+796 VVIDSVAK
-804 MDGEFTFKG
+804 MDGEFTFNG

-837 GEGDA
+837 GEGVA

-864 VDFGTSA
+864 VGFGTSA

-944 VGAFNLSQ
+944 VGAFNLTQ
-952 GFKLVDAEG
+952 GFTIADKNDNVLDVDEATGEI
-961 KELTA
+961 LNY
-966 EQAKKVFDASKITV
+966 FDASGVSI

-987 DEEAEKAQSY
+987 GDNLVY
-997 VNEKGQIIVGDVNQ
+997 VNDKGQIIIGDTNE
-1011 DGQVTVSDYRSL
+1011 DGKVTTADFSLL
-1023 SDVAATNLVNN
+1023 SDVAAKGLVDD
-1034 VLAGNRGDTI
+1034 VLAGNRTNETADRY
-1044 DQSLINAFLSRV
+1044 LINRLLMNV
-1056 HQRAADD
+1056 HQKKDD
-1063 TSDTIADYSAAEAVR
+1063 SDTIADYSVSEAVR

-1107 EHHAYTIPHEMRGWW
+1107 EHHASTIPHEMRGWW

-1213 MKSDADATMSTSLGS
+1213 MKSDADATMTTSLGS
-1228 LSSDELAATAVSFGM
+1228 LSSDELAATALSFGM

-1334 GVGSGVSDKVKYDVS
+1334 GVGSGVSAKVKYDVS

-1388 ATLRIDL
+1388 TTLRIDL

>member
-46 EGSVSADKGLLDN
+46 EGSVSADDGLLDN

-121 VGALVFDKDT
+121 VAALVFDKTT

-137 QGGTFSNGSV
+137 TSGTFSNGSV
-147 TYLEDAS
+147 TYLEGAS

-174 VSVTSGDDAAGEEEG
+174 VHVTSGDDAAGEEEV

-369 STATIAGTSSWTDV
+369 STATIAGTSTWTDV
-383 LVSDKAPDEQT
+383 LVSDKAT
-394 TLNGSKISVKS
+394 VNGSKISVKS

-420 ANRNDL
+420 ANRDDL
-426 TSIFNDGHDANT
+426 TSIFNDGDDANT

-465 VNPTEKIDGI
+465 VNPTKIDGI

-515 AGESVTETSKAP
+515 AGESVTETSEAP

-728 VVEEGDKENG
+728 VLGDNDDG
-738 DKWEIKDGATKTSIT
+738 DKWDIPEDAETTSIT

-760 AVTLEI
+760 AVTLDI

-773 GKFTQETGTLT
+773 GEFTQETGTLT
-784 IGGETTS
+784 IGGET
-791 GQVSE
+791 GDLAQKVSE
-796 VVIDSVSK
+796 VIIDSVGT
-804 MDGEFTFKG
+804 MDGTLSFKSG
-813 GLLALNANSIDRDEL
+813 MLALNANNGNRETLINT
-828 LGFFGKEDG
+828 F
-837 GEGDA
+837 
-842 ALTKDDKL
+842 LTESSETPAVTVGAKWV
-850 LYIGSTVTFGENAR
+850 YIGDTVTLGENAK
-864 VDFGTSA
+864 VAFGKAWDGIDEPSTTS
-871 PTGETLTDEGETGDT
+871 EDT
-886 TQTGSKVVIDA
+886 TEKVGSQVSIGS
-897 GTTIAFNARVFNSNG
+897 GTVFAFDSRTFYSNG
-912 LLAGTGDGATLVFN
+912 LLAGTGD
-926 VDPAVDGEK
+926 DAVLQIDISTSSEVQDTDK
-935 IKLVSENTS
+935 IQFISQNSAIGT
-944 VGAFNLSQ
+944 FNLSQ

-1163 IWGIAASYQSGDAD
+1163 IWGIAASYQSGDVD

>member
-26 TAWAEER
+26 TAWAEDGE
-33 DPLTFEIT
+33 DTPKAPYELTIGSGEGQLKSEI
-41 LGNGS
+41 S
-46 EGSVSADKGLLDN
+46 EGTVTIPGDFTGKWTADEETGAVAWEDGDDINIVAGTDSSDKQIKVSGGKLSITNAAGSVQFNEGITSIDISSGEFSNASDLYLVSASLNVSGGSFSN
-59 SIGENEAISLPG
+59 ARGATITIGQDRDGKAPEMMVHDHAVTVSGTAGFVNNGKIVLADGMDFNVEFKSPTSSQVGDGEDVEAYTPG
-71 SFEDNFFN
+71 SFNN
-79 KDVSDDDNKWA
+79 S
-90 DGKDIIKVKGDASN
+90 GDYAS
-104 SISTVTIKG
+104 I
-113 GSLTIDKT
+113 T
-121 VGALVFDKDT
+121 VGT
-131 VKNINI
+131 
-137 QGGTFSNGSV
+137 
-147 TYLEDAS
+147 
-154 LTATGGTFKN
+154 GTFKIASSAGMEGEEGSQTEVVYDEAPDDLPVLKMGDIIVNGGTIKNEN
-164 TGTLKVGIDY
+164 TGYLVKGESEDSESDSETGDGDGDGDSGATQEPEPVRHTLVDFDD
-174 VSVTSGDDAAGEEEG
+174 VTLNNGTFTSATGARETGDKL
-189 TLNGDSLTMKVGGT
+189 TLNGTKASASFAGYSEWDSIVLNL
-203 TAFTNEKGAT
+203 AALE
-213 IELGEGVSFTVGF
+213 
-226 DKPVVPEGSGDSDGN
+226 
-241 TDEEATVGSFTNSGT
+241 DEEATQEEPSDSAKSITVNADGVLKIGKITLENLTSGSDPLSLSNYVEAKSGDD
-256 IKVGAKGT
+256 GQGT
-264 LTISDR
+264 KAGSVT
-270 DVNSTEASSD
+270 V
-280 TPDYTDTAPDGLVT
+280 TDT
-294 IKMGNIEVAKG
+294 
-305 GKIVNNNTGYTVTTT
+305 
-320 EEAEDDEEPT
+320 
-330 KTTKSY
+330 
-336 GLVTFGTVTL
+336 
-346 VGATFENA
+346 
-354 AKARDEGTKLSLTED
+354 
-369 STATIAGTSSWTDV
+369 
-383 LVSDKAPDEQT
+383 
-394 TLNGSKISVKS
+394 
-405 GGTLSIGT
+405 
-413 LTLANLA
+413 
-420 ANRNDL
+420 
-426 TSIFNDGHDANT
+426 
-438 ADPVGKIVITSGI
+438 I
-451 AVVDLRGDSARTFE
+451 AVSELRGDSAGEFE
-465 VNPTEKIDGI
+465 VDAGALKTANIDVSGAA
-475 ELDTTSSTLS
+475 

-506 LQKNETEDG
+506 LQKNETEDSGNEG
-515 AGESVTETSKAP
+515 AAEMSEAP
-527 TSDRNLFEAVREG
+527 SDTNLFEAVEAG

-551 ATWEEPESSES
+551 ATWKEPESSES

-573 GSTAEGEW
+573 SSTATGAWET
-581 KAVSIGE
+581 ASIGSISVGGTSQLE
-588 ISATGTSKLE
+588 ITGLRTGT
-598 ISDLSTAVSDAGE
+598 DAVDSNA
-611 VTVTPTEDALYTAS
+611 TVKPKEDAVYTAS
-625 VTSISLSENWYTATA
+625 VSSISLSENWYTATA
-640 EVDTSY
+640 EVDT
-646 LTKEKTEDSGQTS
+646 DSLKP
-659 ANAEGGDTE
+659 D
-668 WDEDKYNS
+668 DEDDEDVTDDGWKTSKYES

-687 NGTGENKLTKLDSKI
+687 NGKGENKLTKLDSKI

-708 IGTLTIA
+708 IDSLSIA
-715 KKVTDIDLDDYEV
+715 KTVTDIDLDDYEV

-804 MDGEFTFKG
+804 MDGEFTFNG

-837 GEGDA
+837 GEGVA

-864 VDFGTSA
+864 VGFGTSA
-871 PTGETLTDEGETGDT
+871 PTGETLADDDEADDAA
-886 TQTGSKVVIDA
+886 QTGSKVVIDA

-926 VDPAVDGEK
+926 VDPNAVDGKK

-944 VGAFNLSQ
+944 VGAFNLTQ
-952 GFKLVDAEG
+952 GFTIVG
-961 KELTA
+961 KNDNVLDGDEATG
-966 EQAKKVFDASKITV
+966 EIFDASGVSI

-987 DEEAEKAQSY
+987 GDNLVY
-997 VNEKGQIIVGDVNQ
+997 VNDKGQIIIGDTNE
-1011 DGQVTVSDYRSL
+1011 DGKVTTADFSLL
-1023 SDVAATNLVNN
+1023 SDVAAKGLVDD
-1034 VLAGNRGDTI
+1034 VLAGNRTNETADRY
-1044 DQSLINAFLSRV
+1044 LINRLLMNV
-1056 HQRAADD
+1056 HQKKDD
-1063 TSDTIADYSAAEAVR
+1063 SDTIADYSVSEAVR

>member
-26 TAWAEER
+26 TAWAEDGEDTPK
-33 DPLTFEIT
+33 DPYELTIGSGEGQLKSEI
-41 LGNGS
+41 S
-46 EGSVSADKGLLDN
+46 EG
-59 SIGENEAISLPG
+59 
-71 SFEDNFFN
+71 
-79 KDVSDDDNKWA
+79 
-90 DGKDIIKVKGDASN
+90 
-104 SISTVTIKG
+104 TVTIPGDFTGKW
-113 GSLTIDKT
+113 
-121 VGALVFDKDT
+121 
-131 VKNINI
+131 
-137 QGGTFSNGSV
+137 
-147 TYLEDAS
+147 
-154 LTATGGTFKN
+154 TA
-164 TGTLKVGIDY
+164 
-174 VSVTSGDDAAGEEEG
+174 
-189 TLNGDSLTMKVGGT
+189 
-203 TAFTNEKGAT
+203 
-213 IELGEGVSFTVGF
+213 
-226 DKPVVPEGSGDSDGN
+226 
-241 TDEEATVGSFTNSGT
+241 
-256 IKVGAKGT
+256 
-264 LTISDR
+264 
-270 DVNSTEASSD
+270 
-280 TPDYTDTAPDGLVT
+280 
-294 IKMGNIEVAKG
+294 
-305 GKIVNNNTGYTVTTT
+305 
-320 EEAEDDEEPT
+320 DEEPGAVAWEDGDDINIKAGSDET
-330 KTTKSY
+330 DPKT
-336 GLVTFGTVTL
+336 
-346 VGATFENA
+346 
-354 AKARDEGTKLSLTED
+354 
-369 STATIAGTSSWTDV
+369 I
-383 LVSDKAPDEQT
+383 
-394 TLNGSKISVKS
+394 KIS
-405 GGTLSIGT
+405 GGTLSITNAAGSVQFNEGITSIDITSGEFSNASDLYLVSANLNVSGGSFSNARGATITIGQDRDGKAPPSMVDDHAVTVSGT
-413 LTLANLA
+413 AGFVNNGKIVLADGVAFNVEFKSPTSSQVGDGEDVEAYTPGSFNNSGDYASITVGTGTFKIASSAVMEGEKGSQTEVVYDEAPDDLPVLKMGDIIVNGGTIKNENTGYLVKGESEDSESDSETGDGDGDGDSGATQEPEPVRHTLVDFDDVTLNNGTFTSATGARETGDKLTLNGTEASASFAGYSEWDSIVLNLA
-420 ANRNDL
+420 ALEDEETGQAEPSEEQAKSITVEADGVLKIGTISLNNLSSGSDL
-426 TSIFNDGHDANT
+426 LSLSNYVEAKSTGS
-438 ADPVGKIVITSGI
+438 DPDIKTGSVTVTDKI
-451 AVVDLRGDSARTFE
+451 AVSELRGDSAGTFE
-465 VNPTEKIDGI
+465 VDAGALKTANIDVSGAA
-475 ELDTTSSTLS
+475 

-506 LQKNETEDG
+506 LQKNETEDSGNEG
-515 AGESVTETSKAP
+515 AAEMSEAP
-527 TSDRNLFEAVREG
+527 SDTNLFEAVEAG

-551 ATWEEPESSES
+551 ATWKEPESSES

-573 GSTAEGEW
+573 SSTATGAWET
-581 KAVSIGE
+581 ASIGSISVGGTSQLE
-588 ISATGTSKLE
+588 ITGLRTGT
-598 ISDLSTAVSDAGE
+598 DAVDSNA
-611 VTVTPTEDALYTAS
+611 TVKPKEDAVYTAS
-625 VTSISLSENWYTATA
+625 VSSISLSENWYTATA
-640 EVDTSY
+640 EVNT
-646 LTKEKTEDSGQTS
+646 DSLKP
-659 ANAEGGDTE
+659 D
-668 WDEDKYNS
+668 DEDDEDVTDDGWKTSKYES

-687 NGTGENKLTKLDSKI
+687 NGKGENKLTKLDSMI

-708 IGTLTIA
+708 IDSLSIA
-715 KKVTDIDLDDYEV
+715 KTVTDIDLDDYEV

-804 MDGEFTFKG
+804 MDGEFTFNG

-837 GEGDA
+837 GEGVA

-864 VDFGTSA
+864 VGFGTSA
-871 PTGETLTDEGETGDT
+871 PTGETLADDDEADDAA
-886 TQTGSKVVIDA
+886 QTGSKVVIDA

-926 VDPAVDGEK
+926 VDPNAVDGKK

-944 VGAFNLSQ
+944 VGAFNLTQ
-952 GFKLVDAEG
+952 GFTIVDKNGNVLDGDEATGEI
-961 KELTA
+961 
-966 EQAKKVFDASKITV
+966 FDASGVSI

-987 DEEAEKAQSY
+987 GDNLVY
-997 VNEKGQIIVGDVNQ
+997 VNDKGQIIIGDTNE
-1011 DGQVTVSDYRSL
+1011 DGKVTTADFSLL
-1023 SDVAATNLVNN
+1023 SDVAAKGLVDD
-1034 VLAGNRGDTI
+1034 VLAGNRTNETADRY
-1044 DQSLINAFLSRV
+1044 LINRLLMNV
-1056 HQRAADD
+1056 HQKKDD
-1063 TSDTIADYSAAEAVR
+1063 SDTIADYSVSEAVR

-1213 MKSDADATMSTSLGS
+1213 MKSDADATMTTSLGS
-1228 LSSDELAATAVSFGM
+1228 LSSDELAATALSFGM

>member
-26 TAWAEER
+26 TAWAEDGE
-33 DPLTFEIT
+33 DTPKAPYELTIGSGEGQLKSEILEGT
-41 LGNGS
+41 VTIPGDFTGKWTADEETGAVAWEDGDDINIVAGTESSDKQIKVSGGKLSITNAA
-46 EGSVSADKGLLDN
+46 GSVQFNEGITSIDISSGEFSNASDLYLVSASLNVSGGSFSN
-59 SIGENEAISLPG
+59 ARGATITIGQDRDGKAPEMMVHDHAVTVSGTAGFVNNGKIVLADGVDFNVEFKSPTSSQVGDGEDVEAYTPG
-71 SFEDNFFN
+71 SFNN
-79 KDVSDDDNKWA
+79 S
-90 DGKDIIKVKGDASN
+90 GDYAS
-104 SISTVTIKG
+104 I
-113 GSLTIDKT
+113 T
-121 VGALVFDKDT
+121 VGT
-131 VKNINI
+131 
-137 QGGTFSNGSV
+137 
-147 TYLEDAS
+147 
-154 LTATGGTFKN
+154 GTFKIASSAVMEGEEGPQTEVVYDEAPDDLPVLKMGDIIVNGGTIKNEN
-164 TGTLKVGIDY
+164 TGYLVKGESEDSESDSETGDGDGDGDSGATQEPEPVRHTLVDFDD
-174 VSVTSGDDAAGEEEG
+174 VTLNNGTFTSATGARETGDKL
-189 TLNGDSLTMKVGGT
+189 TLNGTKASASFAGYSEWDSIVLNL
-203 TAFTNEKGAT
+203 AALE
-213 IELGEGVSFTVGF
+213 
-226 DKPVVPEGSGDSDGN
+226 
-241 TDEEATVGSFTNSGT
+241 DEEATQKEPSDSAKSITVNADGVLKIGKITLENLTSGSDPLSLSNYVEAKSGDD
-256 IKVGAKGT
+256 GQGT
-264 LTISDR
+264 KAGSVT
-270 DVNSTEASSD
+270 V
-280 TPDYTDTAPDGLVT
+280 TDT
-294 IKMGNIEVAKG
+294 
-305 GKIVNNNTGYTVTTT
+305 
-320 EEAEDDEEPT
+320 
-330 KTTKSY
+330 
-336 GLVTFGTVTL
+336 
-346 VGATFENA
+346 
-354 AKARDEGTKLSLTED
+354 
-369 STATIAGTSSWTDV
+369 
-383 LVSDKAPDEQT
+383 
-394 TLNGSKISVKS
+394 
-405 GGTLSIGT
+405 
-413 LTLANLA
+413 
-420 ANRNDL
+420 
-426 TSIFNDGHDANT
+426 
-438 ADPVGKIVITSGI
+438 I
-451 AVVDLRGDSARTFE
+451 AVSELRGDSAGKFE
-465 VNPTEKIDGI
+465 VDAGALKTANIDVSGAA
-475 ELDTTSSTLS
+475 

-506 LQKNETEDG
+506 LQKNETEDSGNEG
-515 AGESVTETSKAP
+515 AAEMSEAP
-527 TSDRNLFEAVREG
+527 SDTNLFEAVEAG

-551 ATWEEPESSES
+551 ATWKEPESSES

-573 GSTAEGEW
+573 SSTATGACET
-581 KAVSIGE
+581 ASIGSISVGGTSQLE
-588 ISATGTSKLE
+588 ITGLRTGT
-598 ISDLSTAVSDAGE
+598 DAVDSNA
-611 VTVTPTEDALYTAS
+611 TVKPKEDAVYTAS
-625 VTSISLSENWYTATA
+625 VSSISLSENWYTATA
-640 EVDTSY
+640 EVDT
-646 LTKEKTEDSGQTS
+646 DSLKP
-659 ANAEGGDTE
+659 D
-668 WDEDKYNS
+668 DEDDEDVTDDGWKTSKYES

-687 NGTGENKLTKLDSKI
+687 NGKGENKLTKLDSKI

-708 IGTLTIA
+708 IDSLSIA
-715 KKVTDIDLDDYEV
+715 KTVTDIDLDDYEV

-804 MDGEFTFKG
+804 MDGEFTFNG

-837 GEGDA
+837 GEGVA

-871 PTGETLTDEGETGDT
+871 PTGETLADDDEADDAA
-886 TQTGSKVVIDA
+886 QTGSKVVIDA

-926 VDPAVDGEK
+926 VDPAVDGEQ

-944 VGAFNLSQ
+944 VGAFNLTQ
-952 GFKLVDAEG
+952 GFTIVDKNGNVLDGDEATGEI
-961 KELTA
+961 LNY
-966 EQAKKVFDASKITV
+966 FDASGVSI

-987 DEEAEKAQSY
+987 GDNLVY
-997 VNEKGQIIVGDVNQ
+997 VNDKGQIIIGDTNK
-1011 DGQVTVSDYRSL
+1011 DGKVTTADFSLL
-1023 SDVAATNLVNN
+1023 SDVAAKGLVDD
-1034 VLAGNRGDTI
+1034 VLAGNRTNETADRY
-1044 DQSLINAFLSRV
+1044 LINRLLMNV
-1056 HQRAADD
+1056 HQKKDD
-1063 TSDTIADYSAAEAVR
+1063 SDTIADYSVSEAVR

>member
-26 TAWAEER
+26 TAWAEDGE
-33 DPLTFEIT
+33 DTPKAPYELTIGSGEGQLKSEI
-41 LGNGS
+41 S
-46 EGSVSADKGLLDN
+46 EGTVTIPGDFTGKWTADEETGAVAWEEGGDINIVAGTDSSDKQIKVSGGKLSITNAAGSVQFNGGITSIDISSGEFSNASDLYLVSASLNVSGGSFSN
-59 SIGENEAISLPG
+59 ARGSTITIGQDRDGAPPSSMVEDRAVTVSGTAGFVNNGKIVLADGVDFNVEFKSPTSSQVGDGEDVEAYTPG
-71 SFEDNFFN
+71 SFNN
-79 KDVSDDDNKWA
+79 S
-90 DGKDIIKVKGDASN
+90 GDYAS
-104 SISTVTIKG
+104 I
-113 GSLTIDKT
+113 T
-121 VGALVFDKDT
+121 VGT
-131 VKNINI
+131 
-137 QGGTFSNGSV
+137 
-147 TYLEDAS
+147 
-154 LTATGGTFKN
+154 GTFKIASSAVMEGKEGSQTEVVYDEAPDDLPVLKMGDIIVNGGTIKNEN
-164 TGTLKVGIDY
+164 TGYLVKGESEDSESDSETGDGDGDGDSGATQEPEPVRHTLVDFDD
-174 VSVTSGDDAAGEEEG
+174 VTLNNGTFTSATGARETGDKL
-189 TLNGDSLTMKVGGT
+189 TLNGTKASASFAGYSEWDSIVLNL
-203 TAFTNEKGAT
+203 AALE
-213 IELGEGVSFTVGF
+213 
-226 DKPVVPEGSGDSDGN
+226 
-241 TDEEATVGSFTNSGT
+241 DEEATQEEPSDSAKSITVNADGVLKIGKITLENLTSGSDPLSLSNYVEAKSGDD
-256 IKVGAKGT
+256 GQGT
-264 LTISDR
+264 KAGSVT
-270 DVNSTEASSD
+270 V
-280 TPDYTDTAPDGLVT
+280 TDT
-294 IKMGNIEVAKG
+294 
-305 GKIVNNNTGYTVTTT
+305 
-320 EEAEDDEEPT
+320 
-330 KTTKSY
+330 
-336 GLVTFGTVTL
+336 
-346 VGATFENA
+346 
-354 AKARDEGTKLSLTED
+354 
-369 STATIAGTSSWTDV
+369 
-383 LVSDKAPDEQT
+383 
-394 TLNGSKISVKS
+394 
-405 GGTLSIGT
+405 
-413 LTLANLA
+413 
-420 ANRNDL
+420 
-426 TSIFNDGHDANT
+426 
-438 ADPVGKIVITSGI
+438 I
-451 AVVDLRGDSARTFE
+451 AVSELRGDSAGTFE
-465 VNPTEKIDGI
+465 VDAGALKTANIDVSGAA
-475 ELDTTSSTLS
+475 

-506 LQKNETEDG
+506 LQKNETEDSGNEG
-515 AGESVTETSKAP
+515 AAEMSEAP
-527 TSDRNLFEAVREG
+527 SDTNLFEAVEAG

-551 ATWEEPESSES
+551 ATWKEPESSES

-573 GSTAEGEW
+573 SSTATGAWET
-581 KAVSIGE
+581 ASIGSISVGGTSQLE
-588 ISATGTSKLE
+588 ITGLRTGT
-598 ISDLSTAVSDAGE
+598 DAVDSNA
-611 VTVTPTEDALYTAS
+611 TVKPKEDAVYTAS
-625 VTSISLSENWYTATA
+625 VSSISLSENWYTATA
-640 EVDTSY
+640 EVDT
-646 LTKEKTEDSGQTS
+646 DSLKP
-659 ANAEGGDTE
+659 D
-668 WDEDKYNS
+668 DEDDEDVTDDGWKTSKYES

-687 NGTGENKLTKLDSKI
+687 NGKGENKLTKLDSKI

-708 IGTLTIA
+708 IDSLSIA
-715 KKVTDIDLDDYEV
+715 KTVTDIDLDDYEV

-804 MDGEFTFKG
+804 MDGEFTFNG

-837 GEGDA
+837 GEGVA

-864 VDFGTSA
+864 VGFGTSA
-871 PTGETLTDEGETGDT
+871 PTGETLADDDEADDAA
-886 TQTGSKVVIDA
+886 QTGSKVVIDA

-926 VDPAVDGEK
+926 VDPSGADGKK

-944 VGAFNLSQ
+944 VGAFNLTQ
-952 GFKLVDAEG
+952 GFTIADKNGHVLDGDEATGEI
-961 KELTA
+961 LNY
-966 EQAKKVFDASKITV
+966 FDASGVSI

-987 DEEAEKAQSY
+987 GDNLVY
-997 VNEKGQIIVGDVNQ
+997 VNDKGQIIIGDTNE
-1011 DGQVTVSDYRSL
+1011 DGKVTTADFSLL
-1023 SDVAATNLVNN
+1023 SDVAAKGLVDD
-1034 VLAGNRGDTI
+1034 VLAGNRTNETADRY
-1044 DQSLINAFLSRV
+1044 LINRLLMNV
-1056 HQRAADD
+1056 HQKKDD
-1063 TSDTIADYSAAEAVR
+1063 SDTIADYSVSEAVR

-1250 YGNFKLVPHAGA
+1250 YGNFKLVPHVGA

>member
-26 TAWAEER
+26 TAWAEDGE
-33 DPLTFEIT
+33 DTPTESKGPYELTIGSGSGQLKSEI
-41 LGNGS
+41 S
-46 EGSVSADKGLLDN
+46 EGTVTIPGDFTGNWTADEETEAVAWEEGGDINIVAGTDSSDKQIKVSGGKLSITNAAGSVQFNEGITSIDITSGEFSNASDLYLVSASLNVSGGSFSN
-59 SIGENEAISLPG
+59 ARGSTITIGQGRDGAPPEGMVEDHPVTVSGTAGFVNNGKIVLANGVDFNVEFKSPTSSQVGDGEDVEAYTPG
-71 SFEDNFFN
+71 SFNNSGDYASITVGTGTFKIASSAGMEGEEGPQTEVVYDEAPDDLPVLKMGDIIVNGGTIKNENTGYLVKGESEDSESDSETGDGDGDGDSGATQEPEPVRHTLVDFD
-79 KDVSDDDNKWA
+79 DVTLNNGTFTSATGARETGDKLTLNGTKASASFAGYSEWDSIVLNLAALEDEETGQAEPSEEQAKSITVEA
-90 DGKDIIKVKGDASN
+90 DGVLKIGTISLNNLSSGSDLLSLSNYVEAKSTGSDPDI
-104 SISTVTIKG
+104 
-113 GSLTIDKT
+113 KT
-121 VGALVFDKDT
+121 
-131 VKNINI
+131 
-137 QGGTFSNGSV
+137 GSV
-147 TYLEDAS
+147 T
-154 LTATGGTFKN
+154 
-164 TGTLKVGIDY
+164 
-174 VSVTSGDDAAGEEEG
+174 VT
-189 TLNGDSLTMKVGGT
+189 
-203 TAFTNEKGAT
+203 
-213 IELGEGVSFTVGF
+213 
-226 DKPVVPEGSGDSDGN
+226 DK
-241 TDEEATVGSFTNSGT
+241 
-256 IKVGAKGT
+256 
-264 LTISDR
+264 
-270 DVNSTEASSD
+270 
-280 TPDYTDTAPDGLVT
+280 
-294 IKMGNIEVAKG
+294 
-305 GKIVNNNTGYTVTTT
+305 
-320 EEAEDDEEPT
+320 
-330 KTTKSY
+330 
-336 GLVTFGTVTL
+336 
-346 VGATFENA
+346 
-354 AKARDEGTKLSLTED
+354 
-369 STATIAGTSSWTDV
+369 
-383 LVSDKAPDEQT
+383 
-394 TLNGSKISVKS
+394 
-405 GGTLSIGT
+405 
-413 LTLANLA
+413 
-420 ANRNDL
+420 
-426 TSIFNDGHDANT
+426 
-438 ADPVGKIVITSGI
+438 I
-451 AVVDLRGDSARTFE
+451 AVSELRGDSAGTFE
-465 VNPTEKIDGI
+465 VDAGALKTANIDVSGAA
-475 ELDTTSSTLS
+475 

-506 LQKNETEDG
+506 LQKNETEDSGNEG
-515 AGESVTETSKAP
+515 AAEMSEAP
-527 TSDRNLFEAVREG
+527 SDTNLFEAVAAG

-551 ATWEEPESSES
+551 ATWKEPESSEL

-573 GSTAEGEW
+573 SSTATGAWET
-581 KAVSIGE
+581 ASIGS
-588 ISATGTSKLE
+588 ISAGGTSQLEITGLRTGT
-598 ISDLSTAVSDAGE
+598 DAVDSNA
-611 VTVTPTEDALYTAS
+611 TVKPKEDAVYTAS
-625 VTSISLSENWYTATA
+625 VSSISLSENWYTATA
-640 EVDTSY
+640 EVDT
-646 LTKEKTEDSGQTS
+646 DSLKP
-659 ANAEGGDTE
+659 D
-668 WDEDKYNS
+668 DEDDEDVTDDGWKTSKYES

-708 IGTLTIA
+708 IDSLSIA
-715 KKVTDIDLDDYEV
+715 KTVTDIDLDDYEV

-753 TDAVQHT
+753 TEAVQHT
-760 AVTLEI
+760 AVTLDI

-773 GKFTQETGTLT
+773 GEFTQETGTLT
-784 IGGETTS
+784 IGGETNT
-791 GQVSE
+791 GEVSE
-796 VVIDSVSK
+796 VIIDSVSK
-804 MDGEFTFKG
+804 MDGEFTFNG

-828 LGFFGKEDG
+828 LGFFGKADTANE
-837 GEGDA
+837 EA
-842 ALTKDDKL
+842 ELTTLANTDKL

-864 VDFGTSA
+864 VGFGTSA
-871 PTGETLTDEGETGDT
+871 PTGETLADDDEADDAA
-886 TQTGSKVVIDA
+886 QTGSKVVIDA

-926 VDPAVDGEK
+926 VDPNEVDGKK

-944 VGAFNLSQ
+944 VGAFNLTQ
-952 GFKLVDAEG
+952 GFTIADKNGNVLDGDEATGEI
-961 KELTA
+961 LNY
-966 EQAKKVFDASKITV
+966 FDASGVSI

-987 DEEAEKAQSY
+987 GDNLVY
-997 VNEKGQIIVGDVNQ
+997 VNDKGQIIIGDTNE
-1011 DGQVTVSDYRSL
+1011 DGKVTTADFSLL
-1023 SDVAATNLVNN
+1023 SDVAAKGLVDD
-1034 VLAGNRGDTI
+1034 VLAGNRTNETADRY
-1044 DQSLINAFLSRV
+1044 LINRLLMNV
-1056 HQRAADD
+1056 HQKKDD
-1063 TSDTIADYSAAEAVR
+1063 SDTIADYSVSEAVR

>member
-26 TAWAEER
+26 TAWAADEEPTR
-33 DPLTFEIT
+33 HELTLGDGKNNTFHSVIDSEESSIT
-41 LGNGS
+41 LPDTFFKDDDEWTNK
-46 EGSVSADKGLLDN
+46 EDVIDIKGV
-59 SIGENEAISLPG
+59 EAIDS
-71 SFEDNFFN
+71 
-79 KDVSDDDNKWA
+79 
-90 DGKDIIKVKGDASN
+90 
-104 SISTVTIKG
+104 VTIKTN
-113 GSLTIDKT
+113 GSLTIGSN

-137 QGGTFSNGSV
+137 EGGTFSNGSV
-147 TYLEDAS
+147 TYLEGAS
-154 LTATGGTFKN
+154 LTATGGSFTN
-164 TGTLKVGIDY
+164 TGTLKVGIEY
-174 VSVTSGDDAAGEEEG
+174 VSATFGDEGAGEEEV

-203 TAFTNEKGAT
+203 TAFTNSGT
-213 IELGEGVSFTVGF
+213 IELGDGVNF
-226 DKPVVPEGSGDSDGN
+226 DLEFKNPTSSQAG
-241 TDEEATVGSFTNSGT
+241 DEENADEYTAGSFDNS
-256 IKVGAKGT
+256 K
-264 LTISDR
+264 
-270 DVNSTEASSD
+270 
-280 TPDYTDTAPDGLVT
+280 
-294 IKMGNIEVAKG
+294 
-305 GKIVNNNTGYTVTTT
+305 GKIVVGTGTFTIAASTVKEGEPEKEVVYDEKPDDLPTYSMGTIIVNGGKLVNENTGYLVVG
-320 EEAEDDEEPT
+320 EKENEDDENVPDPVRNT
-330 KTTKSY
+330 
-336 GLVTFGTVTL
+336 LVDFGDVTL
-346 VGATFENA
+346 NNGAFENVEN
-354 AKARDEGTKLSLTED
+354 ARETG
-369 STATIAGTSSWTDV
+369 
-383 LVSDKAPDEQT
+383 
-394 TLNGSKISVKS
+394 
-405 GGTLSIGT
+405 GT
-413 LTLANLA
+413 LTLRGENASVSIAKNAVSEWDAVVINHAAPDTEVTAQDTNSKGISVAAKGELTIGAITLQNLA
-420 ANRNDL
+420 KLETEGQEEGKAPNLAEYITVATDGSDKGSV
-426 TSIFNDGHDANT
+426 TVTDSITIKNLRDT
-438 ADPVGKIVITSGI
+438 AAD
-451 AVVDLRGDSARTFE
+451 RTFY
-465 VNPTEKIDGI
+465 VSAKTLKASLIDIAGA
-475 ELDTTSSTLS
+475 S
-485 LSISNSINYATDK
+485 LSIENTIDLADTDGQKRNSFSWETYKEDSQDEKPSVDLTKNSIFKEVKT
-498 RQHFTWEE
+498 
-506 LQKNETEDG
+506 
-515 AGESVTETSKAP
+515 
-527 TSDRNLFEAVREG
+527 G
-540 DVATLKVTGYK
+540 DVATLDITGYD
-551 ATWEEPESSES
+551 ATW
-562 DGDSGDGDSGD
+562 
-573 GSTAEGEW
+573 TANDDEDKKETDPAGEW
-581 KAVSIGE
+581 TLASIGE
-588 ISATGTSKLE
+588 VSAKGTSKINLHDIRTTSE
-598 ISDLSTAVSDAGE
+598 DESADPK
-611 VTVTPTEDALYTAS
+611 TPTYTANVS
-625 VTSISLSENWYTATA
+625 SISLSETWYNATA
-640 EVDTSY
+640 DVQKNHIEAPEDFEGATTDEGYVEETYNKVIEEVTSFIKPTTVQK
-646 LTKEKTEDSGQTS
+646 LENTIDS
-659 ANAEGGDTE
+659 
-668 WDEDKYNS
+668 
-676 VVNELKGFIAA
+676 
-687 NGTGENKLTKLDSKI
+687 
-702 TGSDLD
+702 SDLN
-708 IGTLTIA
+708 IGTLSISKPAET
-715 KKVTDIDLDDYEV
+715 IDLSDDFETSDGYEIPKDEDGKTLETV
-728 VVEEGDKENG
+728 TVSTGD
-738 DKWEIKDGATKTSIT
+738 
-753 TDAVQHT
+753 VQHT
-760 AVTLEI
+760 AVTLNI

-773 GKFTQETGTLT
+773 GEFSQATGTVN
-784 IGGETTS
+784 IGGKTTS

-796 VVIDSVSK
+796 VIIDSVSK
-804 MDGEFTFKG
+804 MDGEFTFNG

-828 LGFFGKEDG
+828 LGFFGKADTANE
-837 GEGDA
+837 EA
-842 ALTKDDKL
+842 ELTTLANTDKL

-864 VDFGTSA
+864 VGFGTSA
-871 PTGETLTDEGETGDT
+871 PTGETLADDDEADDAA
-886 TQTGSKVVIDA
+886 QTGSKVVIDA

-926 VDPAVDGEK
+926 VDPNEGDGKK

-944 VGAFNLSQ
+944 VGAFNLTQ
-952 GFKLVDAEG
+952 GFTIADKNGNVLDSDEATGEI
-961 KELTA
+961 LNY
-966 EQAKKVFDASKITV
+966 FDASGVSI

-987 DEEAEKAQSY
+987 GDNLVY
-997 VNEKGQIIVGDVNQ
+997 VNDKGQIIIGDTNE
-1011 DGQVTVSDYRSL
+1011 DGKVTTADFSLL
-1023 SDVAATNLVNN
+1023 SDVAAKGLVDD
-1034 VLAGNRGDTI
+1034 VLAGNRTNETADRY
-1044 DQSLINAFLSRV
+1044 LINRLLMNV
-1056 HQRAADD
+1056 HQKKDD
-1063 TSDTIADYSAAEAVR
+1063 SDTIADYSVSEAVR

-1107 EHHAYTIPHEMRGWW
+1107 EYHAYTIPHEMRGWW

>member
-46 EGSVSADKGLLDN
+46 EGSVSADDGLLDN

-121 VGALVFDKDT
+121 VAALVFDKTT

-137 QGGTFSNGSV
+137 TSGTFSNGSV
-147 TYLEDAS
+147 TYLEGAS

-174 VSVTSGDDAAGEEEG
+174 VPVTSGDDAAGEEEV

-369 STATIAGTSSWTDV
+369 STATIAGTSTWTDV
-383 LVSDKAPDEQT
+383 LVSDKAT
-394 TLNGSKISVKS
+394 VNGSKISVKS

-420 ANRNDL
+420 ANRDVL
-426 TSIFNDGHDANT
+426 TSIFNDGDDANT

-451 AVVDLRGDSARTFE
+451 AVVDLRGDSARTFK
-465 VNPTEKIDGI
+465 VNPTKKIDGI

-515 AGESVTETSKAP
+515 AGESVTETSEAP
-527 TSDRNLFEAVREG
+527 TSDRNLFEAVTVG

-588 ISATGTSKLE
+588 ISASGTSKLE

-715 KKVTDIDLDDYEV
+715 KTVTDIDLDDYEV

-753 TDAVQHT
+753 TEAVQHT
-760 AVTLEI
+760 AVTLDI

-773 GKFTQETGTLT
+773 GEFTQETGTLT
-784 IGGETTS
+784 IGGET
-791 GQVSE
+791 GDLAQKVSE
-796 VVIDSVSK
+796 VIIDSVGT
-804 MDGEFTFKG
+804 MDGTLSFKSG
-813 GLLALNANSIDRDEL
+813 MLALNANNGNRETLINT
-828 LGFFGKEDG
+828 F
-837 GEGDA
+837 
-842 ALTKDDKL
+842 LTESSETPAVTVGAKWV
-850 LYIGSTVTFGENAR
+850 YIGDTVTLGENAK
-864 VDFGTSA
+864 VAFGKA
-871 PTGETLTDEGETGDT
+871 WDGIDEPSTRSEDT
-886 TQTGSKVVIDA
+886 TEKVGSQVSIGS
-897 GTTIAFNARVFNSNG
+897 GTVFAFDSRTFYSNG
-912 LLAGTGDGATLVFN
+912 LLAGTGD
-926 VDPAVDGEK
+926 DAVLQIDISTSSEVQKKDK
-935 IKLVSENTS
+935 IQFISQNSAIGT
-944 VGAFNLSQ
+944 FNLSQ

-966 EQAKKVFDASKITV
+966 EQAEKVFDASEITV

-1228 LSSDELAATAVSFGM
+1228 LSSDELAATALSFGM

>member
-26 TAWAEER
+26 TAWAADEE
-33 DPLTFEIT
+33 PTHHELTLGDGKNNTFHSVIGSEESSIT
-41 LGNGS
+41 LP
-46 EGSVSADKGLLDN
+46 DD
-59 SIGENEAISLPG
+59 
-71 SFEDNFFN
+71 FQDYFN
-79 KDVSDDDNKWA
+79 DQAQDDDGKWA
-90 DGKDIIKVKGDASN
+90 KGDVIDVKGVTGT
-104 SISTVTIKG
+104 STIDSVTIKTN
-113 GSLTIDKT
+113 GSLTIGSN

-174 VSVTSGDDAAGEEEG
+174 VPVTSGDDAAGEEEV

-203 TAFTNEKGAT
+203 TAFTNSGT
-213 IELGEGVSFTVGF
+213 IELGDGVNF
-226 DKPVVPEGSGDSDGN
+226 DLEFKNPTSSQAGDGENADKY
-241 TDEEATVGSFTNSGT
+241 TAGSFDNS
-256 IKVGAKGT
+256 K
-264 LTISDR
+264 
-270 DVNSTEASSD
+270 
-280 TPDYTDTAPDGLVT
+280 
-294 IKMGNIEVAKG
+294 
-305 GKIVNNNTGYTVTTT
+305 GKIVVGTGTFTIAASTVKEGEPEKEVVYDEKPDDLPTYSMGTIIVNGGKLVNENTGYLVVG
-320 EEAEDDEEPT
+320 EKENEDDENVPDPVRNT
-330 KTTKSY
+330 
-336 GLVTFGTVTL
+336 LVDFGDVTL
-346 VGATFENA
+346 NNGAFENVEN
-354 AKARDEGTKLSLTED
+354 ARETG
-369 STATIAGTSSWTDV
+369 
-383 LVSDKAPDEQT
+383 
-394 TLNGSKISVKS
+394 
-405 GGTLSIGT
+405 GT
-413 LTLANLA
+413 LTLRGENASVSIAKNAVSEWDAVVINHAAPDTEVTAQDTNPKGISVAAKGELTIGAITLQNLA
-420 ANRNDL
+420 KLETEGQEEGKAPNLAEYITVATDGSDKGSV
-426 TSIFNDGHDANT
+426 TVTDSITIKNLRDT
-438 ADPVGKIVITSGI
+438 AAEGAAD
-451 AVVDLRGDSARTFE
+451 RTFY
-465 VNPTEKIDGI
+465 VSAKTLKASLIDIAGA
-475 ELDTTSSTLS
+475 S
-485 LSISNSINYATDK
+485 LSIENTIDLADTDGQKRNSFSWETYKEDSQDEKPSVDLTKNSIFKEVKT
-498 RQHFTWEE
+498 
-506 LQKNETEDG
+506 
-515 AGESVTETSKAP
+515 
-527 TSDRNLFEAVREG
+527 G
-540 DVATLKVTGYK
+540 DVATLDITGYD
-551 ATWEEPESSES
+551 ATW
-562 DGDSGDGDSGD
+562 
-573 GSTAEGEW
+573 TANDDEDKKETDPAGEW
-581 KAVSIGE
+581 TLASIGE
-588 ISATGTSKLE
+588 VSAKGTSKINLHDIRTTSE
-598 ISDLSTAVSDAGE
+598 DESADPK
-611 VTVTPTEDALYTAS
+611 TPTYTANVS
-625 VTSISLSENWYTATA
+625 SISLSETWYNATA
-640 EVDTSY
+640 DVQKNHIEAPEDFEGATTDEGYVEETYNKVIEEVTSFIKPTTVQK
-646 LTKEKTEDSGQTS
+646 LENTIDS
-659 ANAEGGDTE
+659 
-668 WDEDKYNS
+668 
-676 VVNELKGFIAA
+676 
-687 NGTGENKLTKLDSKI
+687 
-702 TGSDLD
+702 SDLN
-708 IGTLTIA
+708 IGTLSISKPAET
-715 KKVTDIDLDDYEV
+715 IDLSDDFETSDGYEIPKDEDGKTLETV
-728 VVEEGDKENG
+728 TVSTGD
-738 DKWEIKDGATKTSIT
+738 
-753 TDAVQHT
+753 VQHT
-760 AVTLEI
+760 AVTLNI

-804 MDGEFTFKG
+804 MDGEFTFNG

-837 GEGDA
+837 GEGVA

-864 VDFGTSA
+864 VGFGTSA
-871 PTGETLTDEGETGDT
+871 PTGETLADDDEADDAA
-886 TQTGSKVVIDA
+886 QTGSKVVIDA

-966 EQAKKVFDASKITV
+966 EQAEKVFDASKITV

>member
-26 TAWAEER
+26 TAWAADEE
-33 DPLTFEIT
+33 PTHHALTLGDGKNNTFHSVIDSEESSIT
-41 LGNGS
+41 LP
-46 EGSVSADKGLLDN
+46 DD
-59 SIGENEAISLPG
+59 
-71 SFEDNFFN
+71 FQDYFN
-79 KDVSDDDNKWA
+79 DQAQDDDGKWA
-90 DGKDIIKVKGDASN
+90 KGDVIDVKGVTGT
-104 SISTVTIKG
+104 STIDSVTIKTN
-113 GSLTIDKT
+113 GSLTIGSN
-121 VGALVFDKDT
+121 VGALVFDKAT

-137 QGGTFSNGSV
+137 EGGTFSNGSV
-147 TYLEDAS
+147 TYLEGAS

-174 VSVTSGDDAAGEEEG
+174 VPVTSGDDAAGEEEV

-203 TAFTNEKGAT
+203 TAFTNSGT
-213 IELGEGVSFTVGF
+213 IELGDGVNFGLEFKNPTSSQAGDGENA
-226 DKPVVPEGSGDSDGN
+226 DKY
-241 TDEEATVGSFTNSGT
+241 TAGSFDNS
-256 IKVGAKGT
+256 K
-264 LTISDR
+264 
-270 DVNSTEASSD
+270 
-280 TPDYTDTAPDGLVT
+280 
-294 IKMGNIEVAKG
+294 
-305 GKIVNNNTGYTVTTT
+305 GKIVVGTGTFTIAASTVKEGESEGEVVYDEKPEDLPTYSMGTIIVNGGKLVNVNTGYLVAG
-320 EEAEDDEEPT
+320 EKENEDDENVPDPVRNT
-330 KTTKSY
+330 
-336 GLVTFGTVTL
+336 LVDFGDVTL
-346 VGATFENA
+346 NNGAFENVEN
-354 AKARDEGTKLSLTED
+354 ARETG
-369 STATIAGTSSWTDV
+369 
-383 LVSDKAPDEQT
+383 
-394 TLNGSKISVKS
+394 
-405 GGTLSIGT
+405 GT
-413 LTLANLA
+413 LTLRGENASVSIAKNAVSEWDAVVINHAAPDTEVTAQDTNPKGISVAAKGELTIGAITLQNLA
-420 ANRNDL
+420 KLETEGQEEGKAPNLAEYITVATDGSDKGSV
-426 TSIFNDGHDANT
+426 TVTDSITIKN
-438 ADPVGKIVITSGI
+438 
-451 AVVDLRGDSARTFE
+451 LRGAADRTFY
-465 VNPTEKIDGI
+465 VSAKTLKASLIDIAGA
-475 ELDTTSSTLS
+475 S
-485 LSISNSINYATDK
+485 LSIENTIDLADTDGQKRNSFSWETYKEDSQDEKPSVDLTKNSIFKEVKT
-498 RQHFTWEE
+498 
-506 LQKNETEDG
+506 
-515 AGESVTETSKAP
+515 
-527 TSDRNLFEAVREG
+527 G
-540 DVATLKVTGYK
+540 DVATLDITGYD
-551 ATWEEPESSES
+551 ATW
-562 DGDSGDGDSGD
+562 
-573 GSTAEGEW
+573 TANDDEDKKETDPAGEW
-581 KAVSIGE
+581 TLASIGE
-588 ISATGTSKLE
+588 VSAKGTSKINLHDIRTTSE
-598 ISDLSTAVSDAGE
+598 DESADPK
-611 VTVTPTEDALYTAS
+611 TPTYTANVS
-625 VTSISLSENWYTATA
+625 SISLSETWYNATA
-640 EVDTSY
+640 DVQKNHIEAPEDFEGATTDEGYVEETYNKVIEEVTSFIKPTTVQK
-646 LTKEKTEDSGQTS
+646 LENTIDS
-659 ANAEGGDTE
+659 
-668 WDEDKYNS
+668 
-676 VVNELKGFIAA
+676 
-687 NGTGENKLTKLDSKI
+687 
-702 TGSDLD
+702 SDLN
-708 IGTLTIA
+708 IGTLSISKPAET
-715 KKVTDIDLDDYEV
+715 IDLSDDFETSDGYEIPKDEDGKTLETV
-728 VVEEGDKENG
+728 TVSTGD
-738 DKWEIKDGATKTSIT
+738 
-753 TDAVQHT
+753 VQHT
-760 AVTLEI
+760 AVTLNI

-784 IGGETTS
+784 IGGETNT
-791 GQVSE
+791 GEVSE
-796 VVIDSVSK
+796 VIIDSVSK
-804 MDGEFTFKG
+804 MDGEFTFNR

-828 LGFFGKEDG
+828 LGFFGKADTANE
-837 GEGDA
+837 EA
-842 ALTKDDKL
+842 ELTTLANTDKL

-864 VDFGTSA
+864 VGFGTSA
-871 PTGETLTDEGETGDT
+871 PTGETLTDVGETGDT

-944 VGAFNLSQ
+944 VGAFNLTQ

-966 EQAKKVFDASKITV
+966 EQAEKVFDASKITV

>member
-26 TAWAEER
+26 TAWAEDGEDTPK
-33 DPLTFEIT
+33 DPYELTIGSGEGQLKSEI
-41 LGNGS
+41 S
-46 EGSVSADKGLLDN
+46 EGTVTIPGDFTGKWTADEEPGAVAWEEGGDINIVAGTDSSDKQIKVSGGKLSITNAAGSVQFNEGITSIDITSGEFSNASDLYLVSANLNVSGGSFSN
-59 SIGENEAISLPG
+59 ARGATITIGQDRDGKAPPSMVDDHAVTVSGTAGFVNNGKIVLADGVAFNVEFKSPTSSQVGDGEDVEAYTPG
-71 SFEDNFFN
+71 SFNNSGDYASITVDKGTFKIASSAVMEGEKGSQTEVVYDEAPDDLPVLKMGDIIVNGGTIKNENTGYLVKGESEDSESDSETGDGDGDGDSGATQEPEPVRHTLVDFD
-79 KDVSDDDNKWA
+79 DVTLNNGTFTSATGARETGDKLTLNGTEASASFAGYSEWDSIVLNLAALEDEETGQAEPSEEQAKSITVEA
-90 DGKDIIKVKGDASN
+90 DGVLKIGTISLNNLSSGSDLLSLSNYVEAKSTGSDPDI
-104 SISTVTIKG
+104 
-113 GSLTIDKT
+113 KT
-121 VGALVFDKDT
+121 
-131 VKNINI
+131 
-137 QGGTFSNGSV
+137 GSV
-147 TYLEDAS
+147 T
-154 LTATGGTFKN
+154 
-164 TGTLKVGIDY
+164 
-174 VSVTSGDDAAGEEEG
+174 VT
-189 TLNGDSLTMKVGGT
+189 
-203 TAFTNEKGAT
+203 
-213 IELGEGVSFTVGF
+213 
-226 DKPVVPEGSGDSDGN
+226 DK
-241 TDEEATVGSFTNSGT
+241 
-256 IKVGAKGT
+256 
-264 LTISDR
+264 
-270 DVNSTEASSD
+270 
-280 TPDYTDTAPDGLVT
+280 
-294 IKMGNIEVAKG
+294 
-305 GKIVNNNTGYTVTTT
+305 
-320 EEAEDDEEPT
+320 
-330 KTTKSY
+330 
-336 GLVTFGTVTL
+336 
-346 VGATFENA
+346 
-354 AKARDEGTKLSLTED
+354 
-369 STATIAGTSSWTDV
+369 
-383 LVSDKAPDEQT
+383 
-394 TLNGSKISVKS
+394 
-405 GGTLSIGT
+405 
-413 LTLANLA
+413 
-420 ANRNDL
+420 
-426 TSIFNDGHDANT
+426 
-438 ADPVGKIVITSGI
+438 I
-451 AVVDLRGDSARTFE
+451 AVSELRGGSAGTFE
-465 VNPTEKIDGI
+465 VDAGALKTANIDVSGAA
-475 ELDTTSSTLS
+475 

-506 LQKNETEDG
+506 LQKNETEDSGNEG
-515 AGESVTETSKAP
+515 AAEMSEAP
-527 TSDRNLFEAVREG
+527 SDTNLFEAVEAG

-551 ATWEEPESSES
+551 ATWKEPESSES

-573 GSTAEGEW
+573 SSTATGAWET
-581 KAVSIGE
+581 ASIGSISVGGTSQLE
-588 ISATGTSKLE
+588 ITGLRTGT
-598 ISDLSTAVSDAGE
+598 DAVDSNA
-611 VTVTPTEDALYTAS
+611 TVKPKEDAVYTAS
-625 VTSISLSENWYTATA
+625 VSSISLSENWYTATA
-640 EVDTSY
+640 EVNT
-646 LTKEKTEDSGQTS
+646 DSLKP
-659 ANAEGGDTE
+659 D
-668 WDEDKYNS
+668 DEDDEDVTDDGWKTSKYES

-687 NGTGENKLTKLDSKI
+687 NGKGENKLTKLDSKI

-708 IGTLTIA
+708 IDSLSIA
-715 KKVTDIDLDDYEV
+715 KTVTDIDLDDYEV

-804 MDGEFTFKG
+804 MDGEFTFNG

-837 GEGDA
+837 GEGVA

-864 VDFGTSA
+864 VGFGTSA
-871 PTGETLTDEGETGDT
+871 PTGETLADDDEADDAA
-886 TQTGSKVVIDA
+886 QTGSKVVIDA

-926 VDPAVDGEK
+926 VDPNAVDGKK

-944 VGAFNLSQ
+944 VGAFNLTQ
-952 GFKLVDAEG
+952 GFTIVDKNGNVLDGDEATGEI
-961 KELTA
+961 
-966 EQAKKVFDASKITV
+966 FDASGVSI

-987 DEEAEKAQSY
+987 GDNLVY
-997 VNEKGQIIVGDVNQ
+997 VNDKGQIIIGDTNE
-1011 DGQVTVSDYRSL
+1011 DGKVTTADFSLL
-1023 SDVAATNLVNN
+1023 SDVAAKGLVDD
-1034 VLAGNRGDTI
+1034 VLAGNRTNETADRY
-1044 DQSLINAFLSRV
+1044 LINRLLMNV
-1056 HQRAADD
+1056 HQKKDD
-1063 TSDTIADYSAAEAVR
+1063 SDTIADYSVSEAVR

>member
-26 TAWAEER
+26 TAWAADEE
-33 DPLTFEIT
+33 PTHHELTLGDGKNNTFHSVIDSEESSIT
-41 LGNGS
+41 LP
-46 EGSVSADKGLLDN
+46 DD
-59 SIGENEAISLPG
+59 
-71 SFEDNFFN
+71 FQDYFN
-79 KDVSDDDNKWA
+79 DQAQDDDDKWA
-90 DGKDIIKVKGDASN
+90 KGDVIDVKGVTGT
-104 SISTVTIKG
+104 STIDSVTIKTN
-113 GSLTIDKT
+113 GSLTIGSN

-256 IKVGAKGT
+256 IKVGANGT
-264 LTISDR
+264 LTILNQGLNTDTSQDDGSR
-270 DVNSTEASSD
+270 DYAE
-280 TPDYTDTAPDGLVT
+280 TAPDGLVT
-294 IKMGNIEVAKG
+294 ISMGNIEVANG
-305 GKIVNNNTGYTVTTT
+305 GKILNNNTGYTVTTT
-320 EEAEDDEEPT
+320 EEADDGEKATET
-330 KTTKSY
+330 IKEY
-336 GLVTFGTVTL
+336 GLVEFGTVTL

-354 AKARDEGTKLSLTED
+354 AKARDKGTKLSLTED
-369 STATIAGTSSWTDV
+369 STAMIEGTSSWTDV

-420 ANRNDL
+420 ANRDNL
-426 TSIFNDGHDANT
+426 TSIFNDGDDANP

-451 AVVDLRGDSARTFE
+451 AVVDLRGGSVRTFE
-465 VNPTEKIDGI
+465 VNPTKKIDGI

-515 AGESVTETSKAP
+515 AGESVTETSEAP
-527 TSDRNLFEAVREG
+527 TSDRNLFEAVTEG

-551 ATWEEPESSES
+551 AMWEEPESNES

-588 ISATGTSKLE
+588 ISASGTSKLE

-611 VTVTPTEDALYTAS
+611 VAVTPTEDALYTAS

-728 VVEEGDKENG
+728 VLGDNDDG
-738 DKWEIKDGATKTSIT
+738 DKWDIPEDAETTSIT
-753 TDAVQHT
+753 TEAVQHT
-760 AVTLEI
+760 AVTLDI

-773 GKFTQETGTLT
+773 GEFTQETGTLT
-784 IGGETTS
+784 IGGETE
-791 GQVSE
+791 QDEVSE
-796 VVIDSVSK
+796 VIIDSVGT
-804 MDGEFTFKG
+804 MDGTLSFKSG
-813 GLLALNANSIDRDEL
+813 MLALNANNGNRETLINT
-828 LGFFGKEDG
+828 F
-837 GEGDA
+837 
-842 ALTKDDKL
+842 LTESSETPAVTVGAKWV
-850 LYIGSTVTFGENAR
+850 YIGDTVTLGENAK
-864 VDFGTSA
+864 VAFGKA
-871 PTGETLTDEGETGDT
+871 WDGIDEPSTRSEDT
-886 TQTGSKVVIDA
+886 TEKVGSQVSIGS
-897 GTTIAFNARVFNSNG
+897 GTVFAFDSRTFYSNG
-912 LLAGTGDGATLVFN
+912 LLAGTGD
-926 VDPAVDGEK
+926 DAVLQIDISTSSEVQDTDK
-935 IKLVSENTS
+935 IQFISQNSAIGT
-944 VGAFNLSQ
+944 FNLSQ

-966 EQAKKVFDASKITV
+966 EQAEKVFDASKITV

>member
-26 TAWAEER
+26 TAWAADEE
-33 DPLTFEIT
+33 PTHHELTLGDGKNNTFHSVIGSEESSIT
-41 LGNGS
+41 LP
-46 EGSVSADKGLLDN
+46 DD
-59 SIGENEAISLPG
+59 
-71 SFEDNFFN
+71 FQDYFN
-79 KDVSDDDNKWA
+79 DQAQDDDDKWA
-90 DGKDIIKVKGDASN
+90 KGDVIDVKGVTGT
-104 SISTVTIKG
+104 STIDSVTIKTN
-113 GSLTIDKT
+113 GSLTIGSN

-174 VSVTSGDDAAGEEEG
+174 VSVTSGDDAAWEEGG

-203 TAFTNEKGAT
+203 AAFTNEKGAT

-369 STATIAGTSSWTDV
+369 STATIAGTSTWTDV
-383 LVSDKAPDEQT
+383 LVSDKAT
-394 TLNGSKISVKS
+394 VNGSKISVKS

-420 ANRNDL
+420 ANRDDL
-426 TSIFNDGHDANT
+426 TSIFNDGDDANT

-551 ATWEEPESSES
+551 ATWEEPVSSES

-588 ISATGTSKLE
+588 ISATGTSKLD

-611 VTVTPTEDALYTAS
+611 VTVTQTEDALYTAS

-728 VVEEGDKENG
+728 VLGDNDDG
-738 DKWEIKDGATKTSIT
+738 DKWDIPEDAETTSIT
-753 TDAVQHT
+753 TEAVQHT
-760 AVTLEI
+760 AVTLDI
-766 TDSRLRI
+766 TNSRLRI
-773 GKFTQETGTLT
+773 GEFTQETGTLT
-784 IGGETTS
+784 IGGETNT
-791 GQVSE
+791 GEVSE

-926 VDPAVDGEK
+926 VDPTAVDGKK

-944 VGAFNLSQ
+944 VGAFNLTQ
-952 GFKLVDAEG
+952 GFTIADEDG
-961 KELTA
+961 KVLNSDEATGAILDY
-966 EQAKKVFDASKITV
+966 FDASGVTI
-980 DAAWGLT
+980 DAAWGLNA
-987 DEEAEKAQSY
+987 DDYEHPLVY
-997 VNEKGQIIVGDVNQ
+997 VNDKGQIIIGDMNK
-1011 DGQVTVSDYRSL
+1011 DGKVTTADISLL
-1023 SDVAATNLVNN
+1023 SDVAAKGLVDD
-1034 VLAGNRGDTI
+1034 VLAGNRTNETADRY
-1044 DQSLINAFLSRV
+1044 LINRLLMNV
-1056 HQRAADD
+1056 HQKKDD
-1063 TSDTIADYSAAEAVR
+1063 SDTIADYSVSEAVR

-1213 MKSDADATMSTSLGS
+1213 MKSDADATMTTSLGN
-1228 LSSDELAATAVSFGM
+1228 LTSDELAATAVSFGM

>member
-46 EGSVSADKGLLDN
+46 EGSVSADDGLLDN

-121 VGALVFDKDT
+121 VAALVFDKTT

-137 QGGTFSNGSV
+137 TSGTFSNGSV
-147 TYLEDAS
+147 TYLEGAS

-174 VSVTSGDDAAGEEEG
+174 VPVTSGDDAAGEEEV

-369 STATIAGTSSWTDV
+369 STATIAGTSTWTDV
-383 LVSDKAPDEQT
+383 LVSDKAT
-394 TLNGSKISVKS
+394 VNGSKISVKS

-420 ANRNDL
+420 ANRDDL
-426 TSIFNDGHDANT
+426 TSIFNDGDDANT

-515 AGESVTETSKAP
+515 AGESVTETSEAP
-527 TSDRNLFEAVREG
+527 TSDRNLFEAVTVG

-588 ISATGTSKLE
+588 ISASGTSKLE

-728 VVEEGDKENG
+728 VLGDNGDG
-738 DKWEIKDGATKTSIT
+738 DKWDIPEDAETTSIT

-784 IGGETTS
+784 IGGETE
-791 GQVSE
+791 QDEVSE
-796 VVIDSVSK
+796 VIIDSVGT
-804 MDGEFTFKG
+804 MDGTLSFKSG
-813 GLLALNANSIDRDEL
+813 MLALNANNGNRETLINT
-828 LGFFGKEDG
+828 F
-837 GEGDA
+837 
-842 ALTKDDKL
+842 LTESSETPAVTVGAKWV
-850 LYIGSTVTFGENAR
+850 YIGDTVTLGENAK
-864 VDFGTSA
+864 VAFGKA
-871 PTGETLTDEGETGDT
+871 WDGIDEPSTRSEDT
-886 TQTGSKVVIDA
+886 TEKVGSQVSIGS
-897 GTTIAFNARVFNSNG
+897 GTVFAFDSRTFYSNG
-912 LLAGTGDGATLVFN
+912 LLAGTGD
-926 VDPAVDGEK
+926 DAVLQIDISTSSEVQDTDK
-935 IKLVSENTS
+935 IQFISQNSAIGT
-944 VGAFNLSQ
+944 FNLSQ

-966 EQAKKVFDASKITV
+966 EQAEKVFDASKITV

>member
-46 EGSVSADKGLLDN
+46 EGSVSADDGLLDN

-121 VGALVFDKDT
+121 VAALVFDKTT

-137 QGGTFSNGSV
+137 TSGTFSNGSV
-147 TYLEDAS
+147 TYLEGAS

-174 VSVTSGDDAAGEEEG
+174 VPVTSGDDAAGEEEV

-305 GKIVNNNTGYTVTTT
+305 GKIVNNNTGYTVATT

-369 STATIAGTSSWTDV
+369 STATIAGTSTWTDV
-383 LVSDKAPDEQT
+383 LVSDKAT
-394 TLNGSKISVKS
+394 VNGSKISVKS

-420 ANRNDL
+420 ANRDDL
-426 TSIFNDGHDANT
+426 TSIFNDGDDANT

-465 VNPTEKIDGI
+465 VNPTKIDGI

-515 AGESVTETSKAP
+515 AGESVTETSEAP

-728 VVEEGDKENG
+728 VLGDNDDG
-738 DKWEIKDGATKTSIT
+738 DKWDIPEDAETTSIT

-760 AVTLEI
+760 AVTLDI

-773 GKFTQETGTLT
+773 GEFTQETGTLT
-784 IGGETTS
+784 IGGET
-791 GQVSE
+791 GDLAQKVSE
-796 VVIDSVSK
+796 VIIDSVGT
-804 MDGEFTFKG
+804 MDGTLSFKSG
-813 GLLALNANSIDRDEL
+813 MLALNANNGNRETLINT
-828 LGFFGKEDG
+828 F
-837 GEGDA
+837 
-842 ALTKDDKL
+842 LTESSETPAVTVGAKWV
-850 LYIGSTVTFGENAR
+850 YIGDTVTLGENAK
-864 VDFGTSA
+864 VAFGKAWDGIDEPSTTS
-871 PTGETLTDEGETGDT
+871 EDT
-886 TQTGSKVVIDA
+886 TEKVGSQVSIGS
-897 GTTIAFNARVFNSNG
+897 GTVFAFDSRTFYSNG
-912 LLAGTGDGATLVFN
+912 LLAGTGD
-926 VDPAVDGEK
+926 DAVLQIDISTSSEVQDTDK
-935 IKLVSENTS
+935 IQFISQNSAIGT
-944 VGAFNLSQ
+944 FNLSQ

-1163 IWGIAASYQSGDAD
+1163 IWGIAASYQSGDVD

>member
-26 TAWAEER
+26 TAWAEDGE
-33 DPLTFEIT
+33 DTPKAPYELTIGSGEGQLKSEI
-41 LGNGS
+41 S
-46 EGSVSADKGLLDN
+46 EGTVTIPGDFTGKWTADEETGAVAWEDGDDINIVAGTDSSDKQIKVSGGKLSITNAAGSVQFNKGITSIDISSGEFSNASDLYLVSASLNVSGGSFSN
-59 SIGENEAISLPG
+59 ARGATITIGQDRDGKAPGMMVHDHAVTVSGNAGFVNNGKIVLADGMDFNVEFKSPTSSQVGDGEDVEAYTPG
-71 SFEDNFFN
+71 SFNN
-79 KDVSDDDNKWA
+79 S
-90 DGKDIIKVKGDASN
+90 GDYAS
-104 SISTVTIKG
+104 I
-113 GSLTIDKT
+113 T
-121 VGALVFDKDT
+121 VGT
-131 VKNINI
+131 
-137 QGGTFSNGSV
+137 
-147 TYLEDAS
+147 
-154 LTATGGTFKN
+154 GTFKIASSAGMEGEEGSQTEVVYDEAPDDLPVLKMGDIIVNGGTIKNEN
-164 TGTLKVGIDY
+164 TGYLVKGESEDSESDSETGDGDGDGDSGATQEPEPVRHTLVDFDD
-174 VSVTSGDDAAGEEEG
+174 VTLNNGTFTSATGARETGDKL
-189 TLNGDSLTMKVGGT
+189 TLNGTKASASFAGYSEWDSIVLNL
-203 TAFTNEKGAT
+203 AALE
-213 IELGEGVSFTVGF
+213 
-226 DKPVVPEGSGDSDGN
+226 
-241 TDEEATVGSFTNSGT
+241 DEEATQEEPSDSAKSITVNADGVLKIGKITLENLTSGSDPLSLSNYVEAKSGDD
-256 IKVGAKGT
+256 GQGT
-264 LTISDR
+264 KAGSVT
-270 DVNSTEASSD
+270 V
-280 TPDYTDTAPDGLVT
+280 TDT
-294 IKMGNIEVAKG
+294 
-305 GKIVNNNTGYTVTTT
+305 
-320 EEAEDDEEPT
+320 
-330 KTTKSY
+330 
-336 GLVTFGTVTL
+336 
-346 VGATFENA
+346 
-354 AKARDEGTKLSLTED
+354 
-369 STATIAGTSSWTDV
+369 
-383 LVSDKAPDEQT
+383 
-394 TLNGSKISVKS
+394 
-405 GGTLSIGT
+405 
-413 LTLANLA
+413 
-420 ANRNDL
+420 
-426 TSIFNDGHDANT
+426 
-438 ADPVGKIVITSGI
+438 I
-451 AVVDLRGDSARTFE
+451 AVSELRGDSAGKFE
-465 VNPTEKIDGI
+465 VDAGALKTANIDVSGAA
-475 ELDTTSSTLS
+475 

-506 LQKNETEDG
+506 LHKNETEDSGNEG
-515 AGESVTETSKAP
+515 AAEMSEAP
-527 TSDRNLFEAVREG
+527 SDTNLFEAVEAG

-551 ATWEEPESSES
+551 ATWKEPESSES

-573 GSTAEGEW
+573 SSTATGAWET
-581 KAVSIGE
+581 ASIGSISVGGTSQLE
-588 ISATGTSKLE
+588 ITGLRTGT
-598 ISDLSTAVSDAGE
+598 DAVDSNA
-611 VTVTPTEDALYTAS
+611 TVKPKEDAVYTAS
-625 VTSISLSENWYTATA
+625 VSSISLSENWYTATA
-640 EVDTSY
+640 EVDT
-646 LTKEKTEDSGQTS
+646 DSLKP
-659 ANAEGGDTE
+659 D
-668 WDEDKYNS
+668 DEDDEDVTDDGWKTSKYES

-687 NGTGENKLTKLDSKI
+687 NGKGENKLTKLDSKI

-708 IGTLTIA
+708 IDSLSIA
-715 KKVTDIDLDDYEV
+715 KTVTDIDLDDYEV

-804 MDGEFTFKG
+804 MDGEFTFNG

-837 GEGDA
+837 GEGVA

-871 PTGETLTDEGETGDT
+871 PTGETLADDDEADDAA
-886 TQTGSKVVIDA
+886 QTGSKVVIDA

-944 VGAFNLSQ
+944 VGAFNLTQ
-952 GFKLVDAEG
+952 GFTIADKDGEVLNSDEATG
-961 KELTA
+961 AILDY
-966 EQAKKVFDASKITV
+966 FDASGVTI
-980 DAAWGLT
+980 DAAWGLNA
-987 DEEAEKAQSY
+987 DDYEHPLVY
-997 VNEKGQIIVGDVNQ
+997 VNDKGQIIIGDTNE
-1011 DGQVTVSDYRSL
+1011 DGKVTTADFSLL
-1023 SDVAATNLVNN
+1023 SDVAAKGLVDD
-1034 VLAGNRGDTI
+1034 VLAGNRTNETADRY
-1044 DQSLINAFLSRV
+1044 LINRLLMNV
-1056 HQRAADD
+1056 HQKKDD
-1063 TSDTIADYSAAEAVR
+1063 SDTIADYSVSEAVR

-1213 MKSDADATMSTSLGS
+1213 MKSDADATMTTSLGN
-1228 LSSDELAATAVSFGM
+1228 LTSDELAATALSFGM

-1250 YGNFKLVPHAGA
+1250 FGNFKLVPHAGA

-1354 DLRVGYMSTFQNLNL
+1354 DLRIGYMSTFQNLNL

>member
-26 TAWAEER
+26 TAWAEDGEDTPK
-33 DPLTFEIT
+33 DPYELTIGSGEGQLKSEI
-41 LGNGS
+41 S
-46 EGSVSADKGLLDN
+46 EG
-59 SIGENEAISLPG
+59 
-71 SFEDNFFN
+71 
-79 KDVSDDDNKWA
+79 
-90 DGKDIIKVKGDASN
+90 
-104 SISTVTIKG
+104 TVTIPGDFTGKW
-113 GSLTIDKT
+113 
-121 VGALVFDKDT
+121 
-131 VKNINI
+131 
-137 QGGTFSNGSV
+137 
-147 TYLEDAS
+147 
-154 LTATGGTFKN
+154 TA
-164 TGTLKVGIDY
+164 
-174 VSVTSGDDAAGEEEG
+174 
-189 TLNGDSLTMKVGGT
+189 
-203 TAFTNEKGAT
+203 
-213 IELGEGVSFTVGF
+213 
-226 DKPVVPEGSGDSDGN
+226 
-241 TDEEATVGSFTNSGT
+241 
-256 IKVGAKGT
+256 
-264 LTISDR
+264 
-270 DVNSTEASSD
+270 
-280 TPDYTDTAPDGLVT
+280 
-294 IKMGNIEVAKG
+294 
-305 GKIVNNNTGYTVTTT
+305 
-320 EEAEDDEEPT
+320 DEEPGAVAWEDGDDINIKAGSDET
-330 KTTKSY
+330 DPKT
-336 GLVTFGTVTL
+336 
-346 VGATFENA
+346 
-354 AKARDEGTKLSLTED
+354 
-369 STATIAGTSSWTDV
+369 I
-383 LVSDKAPDEQT
+383 
-394 TLNGSKISVKS
+394 KIS
-405 GGTLSIGT
+405 GGTLSITNAAGSVQFNEGITSIDITSGEFSNASDLYLVSANLNVSGGSFSNARGATITIGQDRDGKAPPSMVDDHAVTVSGT
-413 LTLANLA
+413 AGFVNNGKIVLADGVAFNVEFKSPTSSQVGDGEDVEAYTPGSFNNSGDYASITVGTGTFKIVSSAVMEGEEGSQTEVVYDEAPDDLPVLKMGDIIVNGGTIKNENTGYLVKGESEDSESDSETGDGDGDGAGATQEPEPVRHTLVDFDDVTLNNGTFTSATGARETGDKLTLNGTEASASFAGYSEWDSIVLNLA
-420 ANRNDL
+420 ALEDEETGQAEPSEEQAKSITVEADGVLKIGTISLNNLSSGSDL
-426 TSIFNDGHDANT
+426 LSLSNYVEAKSTGS
-438 ADPVGKIVITSGI
+438 DPDIKTGSVTVTDKI
-451 AVVDLRGDSARTFE
+451 AVSELRGDSAGTFE
-465 VNPTEKIDGI
+465 VDAGALKTANIDVSGAA
-475 ELDTTSSTLS
+475 

-506 LQKNETEDG
+506 LQKNETEDSGNEG
-515 AGESVTETSKAP
+515 AAEMSEAP
-527 TSDRNLFEAVREG
+527 SDTNLFEAVEAG

-551 ATWEEPESSES
+551 ATWKEPESSES

-573 GSTAEGEW
+573 SSTATGAWET
-581 KAVSIGE
+581 ASIGSISVGGTSQLE
-588 ISATGTSKLE
+588 ITGLRTGT
-598 ISDLSTAVSDAGE
+598 DAVYSNA
-611 VTVTPTEDALYTAS
+611 TVKPKEDAVYTAS
-625 VTSISLSENWYTATA
+625 VSSISLSENWYTATA
-640 EVDTSY
+640 EVDT
-646 LTKEKTEDSGQTS
+646 DSLKP
-659 ANAEGGDTE
+659 D
-668 WDEDKYNS
+668 DEDDEDVTDDGWKTSKYES

-687 NGTGENKLTKLDSKI
+687 NGKGENKLTKLDSKI

-708 IGTLTIA
+708 IDSLSIA
-715 KKVTDIDLDDYEV
+715 KTVTDIDLDDYEV

-804 MDGEFTFKG
+804 MDGEFTFNG

-837 GEGDA
+837 GEGVA

-864 VDFGTSA
+864 VGFGTSA
-871 PTGETLTDEGETGDT
+871 TTGETLANDDEADDAA
-886 TQTGSKVVIDA
+886 QTGSKVVIDA

-926 VDPAVDGEK
+926 VDPNAVDGKK

-944 VGAFNLSQ
+944 VGAFNLTQ

-966 EQAKKVFDASKITV
+966 EQAEKVFDASKITV

-1107 EHHAYTIPHEMRGWW
+1107 EHHASTIPHEMRGWW

-1213 MKSDADATMSTSLGS
+1213 MKSDADATMTTSLGS
-1228 LSSDELAATAVSFGM
+1228 LSSDELAATALSFGM

-1334 GVGSGVSDKVKYDVS
+1334 GVGSGVSAKVKYDVS

-1388 ATLRIDL
+1388 TTLRIDL

>member
-26 TAWAEER
+26 TAWAADEE
-33 DPLTFEIT
+33 PTHHALTLGDGKNNTFHSVIDSEESSIT
-41 LGNGS
+41 LP
-46 EGSVSADKGLLDN
+46 DD
-59 SIGENEAISLPG
+59 
-71 SFEDNFFN
+71 FQDYFN
-79 KDVSDDDNKWA
+79 DYFNDQAQDDDGKWA
-90 DGKDIIKVKGDASN
+90 KGDVIDVKGVTGT
-104 SISTVTIKG
+104 STIDSVTIKTN
-113 GSLTIDKT
+113 GSLTIGSN
-121 VGALVFDKDT
+121 VGALVFDKAT

-137 QGGTFSNGSV
+137 EGGTFSNGSV
-147 TYLEDAS
+147 TYLEGAS

-174 VSVTSGDDAAGEEEG
+174 VPVTSGDDAAGEEEV

-203 TAFTNEKGAT
+203 TAFTNSGT
-213 IELGEGVSFTVGF
+213 IELGDGVNFGLKFNNPTSSQAGDGENADKYTAGSFDNSKGKIVVGTGTFTIAASTVKEGE
-226 DKPVVPEGSGDSDGN
+226 PEGEVVYDEKPEDLPTYSMGTIIVNGGKLVNENTGYLVAGEKENEDDENVPDPVRNTLVDFGDVTLNNGTFTSATGARETGDKLTLNGTKASASFAGYSEWDSIVLN
-241 TDEEATVGSFTNSGT
+241 LAALEDEEATQEEPSDSAKSITVNADGVLKIGKITLENLTSGSDPLSLSNYVEAKSGDD
-256 IKVGAKGT
+256 GHGT
-264 LTISDR
+264 KAGSVT
-270 DVNSTEASSD
+270 V
-280 TPDYTDTAPDGLVT
+280 TDT
-294 IKMGNIEVAKG
+294 
-305 GKIVNNNTGYTVTTT
+305 
-320 EEAEDDEEPT
+320 
-330 KTTKSY
+330 
-336 GLVTFGTVTL
+336 
-346 VGATFENA
+346 
-354 AKARDEGTKLSLTED
+354 
-369 STATIAGTSSWTDV
+369 
-383 LVSDKAPDEQT
+383 
-394 TLNGSKISVKS
+394 
-405 GGTLSIGT
+405 
-413 LTLANLA
+413 
-420 ANRNDL
+420 
-426 TSIFNDGHDANT
+426 
-438 ADPVGKIVITSGI
+438 I
-451 AVVDLRGDSARTFE
+451 AVSELRGDSAGKFE
-465 VNPTEKIDGI
+465 VDAGALKTANIDVSGAA
-475 ELDTTSSTLS
+475 
-485 LSISNSINYATDK
+485 LSISNEIKYEKTTRKNFS
-498 RQHFTWEE
+498 WEE
-506 LQKNETEDG
+506 YLPTGDG
-515 AGESVTETSKAP
+515 EKTDAP
-527 TSDRNLFEAVREG
+527 NSDKGSNLFEAVAAG
-540 DVATLKVTGYK
+540 DIATLSVKGYK
-551 ATWEEPESSES
+551 ASWEVTEAKPEDENSKATGAWE
-562 DGDSGDGDSGD
+562 
-573 GSTAEGEW
+573 TA
-581 KAVSIGE
+581 SIGS
-588 ISATGTSKLE
+588 ISAGGTSQLEITGLRTGT
-598 ISDLSTAVSDAGE
+598 DAVDSSA
-611 VTVTPTEDALYTAS
+611 TVKPTEDAVYTAS
-625 VTSISLSENWYTATA
+625 VSSISLSENWFTATA
-640 EVDTSY
+640 DVDVAE
-646 LTKEKTEDSGQTS
+646 LKPEDENANADDLVDGKWDETKYSTVVGKIKEFIAVNGDDEGPATLGSTISGSDLEISTLKIEKTVKNIDL
-659 ANAEGGDTE
+659 AEYKVDGDTE
-668 WDEDKYNS
+668 D
-676 VVNELKGFIAA
+676 
-687 NGTGENKLTKLDSKI
+687 NKWQISKDS
-702 TGSDLD
+702 
-708 IGTLTIA
+708 
-715 KKVTDIDLDDYEV
+715 
-728 VVEEGDKENG
+728 
-738 DKWEIKDGATKTSIT
+738 TSTEIT

-760 AVTLEI
+760 AVTLDI

-773 GKFTQETGTLT
+773 GEFTQETGTLT
-784 IGGETTS
+784 IGSET
-791 GQVSE
+791 GDLAQKVSE
-796 VVIDSVSK
+796 VIIDSVGT
-804 MDGEFTFKG
+804 MDGTLSFKSG
-813 GLLALNANSIDRDEL
+813 MLALNANNGNRETLINT
-828 LGFFGKEDG
+828 F
-837 GEGDA
+837 
-842 ALTKDDKL
+842 LTESSETPAVTVGAKWV
-850 LYIGSTVTFGENAR
+850 YIGDTVTLGENAK
-864 VDFGTSA
+864 VAFGKA
-871 PTGETLTDEGETGDT
+871 WDGIDEPSTMSEDT
-886 TQTGSKVVIDA
+886 TEKVGSQVSIGS
-897 GTTIAFNARVFNSNG
+897 GTVFAFDSCTFYSNG
-912 LLAGTGDGATLVFN
+912 LLAGTGD
-926 VDPAVDGEK
+926 DAVLQIDISTSSEVQDTDK
-935 IKLVSENTS
+935 IQFISQNSAIGT
-944 VGAFNLSQ
+944 FNLSQ

-966 EQAKKVFDASKITV
+966 EQAEKVFDASKITV

-1177 GEGNALAMTSDVSA
+1177 GEGNALAVTSDVSA

>member
-26 TAWAEER
+26 TAWAEDGE
-33 DPLTFEIT
+33 DTPKAPYELTIGSGEGQLKSEI
-41 LGNGS
+41 S
-46 EGSVSADKGLLDN
+46 EGTVTIPGDFTGKWTADEETGAVAWEDGDDINIVAGTDSSDKQIKVSGGKLSITNAAGSVQFNEGITSIDISSGEFSNASDLYLVSASLNVSGGSFSN
-59 SIGENEAISLPG
+59 ARGATITIGQDRDGKAPEMMVHDHAVTVSDTAGFVNNGKIVLADGVAFNVEFKSPTSSQVGDGEDVEAYTPG
-71 SFEDNFFN
+71 SFNN
-79 KDVSDDDNKWA
+79 S
-90 DGKDIIKVKGDASN
+90 GDYAS
-104 SISTVTIKG
+104 I
-113 GSLTIDKT
+113 T
-121 VGALVFDKDT
+121 VGT
-131 VKNINI
+131 
-137 QGGTFSNGSV
+137 
-147 TYLEDAS
+147 
-154 LTATGGTFKN
+154 GTFKIASSAVMEGEEGSQTEVVYDEAPDDLPVLKMGDIIVNGGTIKNEN
-164 TGTLKVGIDY
+164 TGYLVKGESEDSESDSETGDGDGDGDSGATQEPEPVRHTLVDFDD
-174 VSVTSGDDAAGEEEG
+174 VTLNNGTFTSATGARETGDKL
-189 TLNGDSLTMKVGGT
+189 TLNGTKASASFAGYSEWDSIVLNL
-203 TAFTNEKGAT
+203 AALE
-213 IELGEGVSFTVGF
+213 
-226 DKPVVPEGSGDSDGN
+226 
-241 TDEEATVGSFTNSGT
+241 DEEATQEEPSDSAKSITVNADGVLKIGKITLENLTSGSDPLSLSNYVEAKSGDD
-256 IKVGAKGT
+256 GQGT
-264 LTISDR
+264 KAGSVT
-270 DVNSTEASSD
+270 V
-280 TPDYTDTAPDGLVT
+280 TDT
-294 IKMGNIEVAKG
+294 
-305 GKIVNNNTGYTVTTT
+305 
-320 EEAEDDEEPT
+320 
-330 KTTKSY
+330 
-336 GLVTFGTVTL
+336 
-346 VGATFENA
+346 
-354 AKARDEGTKLSLTED
+354 
-369 STATIAGTSSWTDV
+369 
-383 LVSDKAPDEQT
+383 
-394 TLNGSKISVKS
+394 
-405 GGTLSIGT
+405 
-413 LTLANLA
+413 
-420 ANRNDL
+420 
-426 TSIFNDGHDANT
+426 
-438 ADPVGKIVITSGI
+438 I
-451 AVVDLRGDSARTFE
+451 AVSELRGDSAGKFE
-465 VNPTEKIDGI
+465 VDAGALKTANIDVSGAA
-475 ELDTTSSTLS
+475 
-485 LSISNSINYATDK
+485 LSISNEIKYEKTTRKNFS
-498 RQHFTWEE
+498 WEE
-506 LQKNETEDG
+506 YLPTGDG
-515 AGESVTETSKAP
+515 EKTYAP
-527 TSDRNLFEAVREG
+527 NSDKGSNLFEAVAAG
-540 DVATLKVTGYK
+540 DIATLSVKGYK
-551 ATWEEPESSES
+551 ASWEVTEAKPEDENSKATGAWE
-562 DGDSGDGDSGD
+562 
-573 GSTAEGEW
+573 TA
-581 KAVSIGE
+581 SIGS
-588 ISATGTSKLE
+588 ISAGGTSQLEITGLRTGT
-598 ISDLSTAVSDAGE
+598 DAVDSSA
-611 VTVTPTEDALYTAS
+611 TVKPTEDAVYTAS
-625 VTSISLSENWYTATA
+625 VSSISLSENWFTATA
-640 EVDTSY
+640 DVDVAE
-646 LTKEKTEDSGQTS
+646 LKPEDENANADDLVDGKWDETKYSTVVGEIKEFIAVNGDDAGLATLGSTISGSDLEISTLKIEKTVKNIDL
-659 ANAEGGDTE
+659 AEYKVDGDTE
-668 WDEDKYNS
+668 D
-676 VVNELKGFIAA
+676 
-687 NGTGENKLTKLDSKI
+687 NKWQISKDS
-702 TGSDLD
+702 
-708 IGTLTIA
+708 
-715 KKVTDIDLDDYEV
+715 
-728 VVEEGDKENG
+728 
-738 DKWEIKDGATKTSIT
+738 TSTEIT

-760 AVTLEI
+760 AVTLDI

-804 MDGEFTFKG
+804 MDGEFTFNG

-837 GEGDA
+837 GEGVA

-864 VDFGTSA
+864 VVFGTSA
-871 PTGETLTDEGETGDT
+871 PTGETLADDDEADDAA
-886 TQTGSKVVIDA
+886 QTGSKVVIDA

-944 VGAFNLSQ
+944 VGAFNLTQ
-952 GFKLVDAEG
+952 GFTIVG
-961 KELTA
+961 KNDNVLDGDEATG
-966 EQAKKVFDASKITV
+966 EIFDASGVSI

-987 DEEAEKAQSY
+987 GDNLVY
-997 VNEKGQIIVGDVNQ
+997 VNDKGQIIIGDTNE
-1011 DGQVTVSDYRSL
+1011 DGKVTTADFSLL
-1023 SDVAATNLVNN
+1023 SDVAAKGLVDD
-1034 VLAGNRGDTI
+1034 VLAGNRTNETADRY
-1044 DQSLINAFLSRV
+1044 LINRLLMNV
-1056 HQRAADD
+1056 HQKKDD
-1063 TSDTIADYSAAEAVR
+1063 SDTIADYSVSEAVR

-1163 IWGIAASYQSGDAD
+1163 IWGIAASYQSGDVD

>member
-1 MTNDIFTKKT
+1 MTNDIFKKKT

-26 TAWAEER
+26 TAWAAETEPTPHELTLGDGKNNTFHSVIDSEESS
-33 DPLTFEIT
+33 IT
-41 LGNGS
+41 LPDTFFKDDDEWTNK
-46 EGSVSADKGLLDN
+46 EDVIDIKGVAATEPN
-59 SIGENEAISLPG
+59 VEAIDS
-71 SFEDNFFN
+71 
-79 KDVSDDDNKWA
+79 
-90 DGKDIIKVKGDASN
+90 
-104 SISTVTIKG
+104 VTIKTN
-113 GSLTIDKT
+113 GSLTIGSN

-131 VKNINI
+131 VKKINVE
-137 QGGTFSNGSV
+137 GGTFSNASA
-147 TYLEDAS
+147 TYLEGAS
-154 LTATGGTFKN
+154 LTVTGGTFKN
-164 TGTLKVGIDY
+164 TGTLKVGIEY
-174 VSVTSGDDAAGEEEG
+174 VPATSGDEGAGEEEV

-203 TAFTNEKGAT
+203 TAFTNSGT
-213 IELGEGVSFTVGF
+213 IELGDGVNFGLEFKNPTSSQAGDGENADKYTAGSFDNSKGKIVVGTGTFTIAASTVKEGEPEEEVVYDEKPDDLPTYSMGTIIVNGGKLVNKNTGYLVAGEKENEDDENVPDPVRNTLVDFGDVTLNNGTFTSATGAR
-226 DKPVVPEGSGDSDGN
+226 ETGDSLTLNGTNSSASFAGYSDWKSVVLN
-241 TDEEATVGSFTNSGT
+241 LAALEDEEATREEPSDSAKSITVNADGVLKIGKITLENLTSGSDPLSLSNYVEAKSGDD
-256 IKVGAKGT
+256 GQGT
-264 LTISDR
+264 KAGSVT
-270 DVNSTEASSD
+270 V
-280 TPDYTDTAPDGLVT
+280 TDT
-294 IKMGNIEVAKG
+294 
-305 GKIVNNNTGYTVTTT
+305 
-320 EEAEDDEEPT
+320 
-330 KTTKSY
+330 
-336 GLVTFGTVTL
+336 
-346 VGATFENA
+346 
-354 AKARDEGTKLSLTED
+354 
-369 STATIAGTSSWTDV
+369 
-383 LVSDKAPDEQT
+383 
-394 TLNGSKISVKS
+394 
-405 GGTLSIGT
+405 
-413 LTLANLA
+413 
-420 ANRNDL
+420 
-426 TSIFNDGHDANT
+426 
-438 ADPVGKIVITSGI
+438 I
-451 AVVDLRGDSARTFE
+451 AVSELRGVSAGKFE
-465 VNPTEKIDGI
+465 VDAGALKTANIDVSGAA
-475 ELDTTSSTLS
+475 
-485 LSISNSINYATDK
+485 LSISNEIKYEKTTRKNFS
-498 RQHFTWEE
+498 WEE
-506 LQKNETEDG
+506 YLPTGDG
-515 AGESVTETSKAP
+515 EKTDAP
-527 TSDRNLFEAVREG
+527 NSDKGSNLFEAVAAG
-540 DVATLKVTGYK
+540 DIATLSVKGYK
-551 ATWEEPESSES
+551 ASWEVTEAEPEDENSKATGAWE
-562 DGDSGDGDSGD
+562 
-573 GSTAEGEW
+573 TA
-581 KAVSIGE
+581 SIGS
-588 ISATGTSKLE
+588 ISAGGTSQLE
-598 ISDLSTAVSDAGE
+598 ITGLRTGKDAVDSSA
-611 VTVTPTEDALYTAS
+611 TVKPTEDAVYTAS
-625 VTSISLSENWYTATA
+625 VSSISLSENWFTATA
-640 EVDTSY
+640 DVDVAE
-646 LTKEKTEDSGQTS
+646 LKPEDENANADDLVDGKWDETKYNTVVGKIKEFIAVNGDDAKPATLGSTISGSDLEISTLKIEKTVKNIDL
-659 ANAEGGDTE
+659 AEYKVDGDTE
-668 WDEDKYNS
+668 D
-676 VVNELKGFIAA
+676 
-687 NGTGENKLTKLDSKI
+687 NKWQISKDS
-702 TGSDLD
+702 
-708 IGTLTIA
+708 
-715 KKVTDIDLDDYEV
+715 
-728 VVEEGDKENG
+728 
-738 DKWEIKDGATKTSIT
+738 TSTEIT

-760 AVTLEI
+760 AVTLDI

-784 IGGETTS
+784 IGGETTL

-804 MDGEFTFKG
+804 MDGEFTFNG

-837 GEGDA
+837 GVGDA

-864 VDFGTSA
+864 VGFGTSA

-926 VDPAVDGEK
+926 VNPAVDGEK

-944 VGAFNLSQ
+944 VGAFNLTQ
-952 GFKLVDAEG
+952 GFTIADKNGNVLDGDEATGEI
-961 KELTA
+961 LNY
-966 EQAKKVFDASKITV
+966 FDASGVSI

-987 DEEAEKAQSY
+987 GDNLVY
-997 VNEKGQIIVGDVNQ
+997 VNDKGQIIIGDTNE
-1011 DGQVTVSDYRSL
+1011 DGKVTTADFSLL
-1023 SDVAATNLVNN
+1023 SDVAAKGLVDD
-1034 VLAGNRGDTI
+1034 VLAGNRTNETADRY
-1044 DQSLINAFLSRV
+1044 LINRLLMNV
-1056 HQRAADD
+1056 HQKKDD
-1063 TSDTIADYSAAEAVR
+1063 SDTIADYSVSEAVR

-1213 MKSDADATMSTSLGS
+1213 MKSDADATMTTSLGS

>member
-26 TAWAEER
+26 TAWAADEE
-33 DPLTFEIT
+33 PTHHALTLGDGKNNTFHSVIDSEESSIT
-41 LGNGS
+41 LP
-46 EGSVSADKGLLDN
+46 DD
-59 SIGENEAISLPG
+59 
-71 SFEDNFFN
+71 FQDYFN
-79 KDVSDDDNKWA
+79 DQAQDDDGKWA
-90 DGKDIIKVKGDASN
+90 KGDVIDVKGVTGT
-104 SISTVTIKG
+104 STIDSVTIKTN
-113 GSLTIDKT
+113 GSLTIGSN
-121 VGALVFDKDT
+121 VGALVFDKAT

-137 QGGTFSNGSV
+137 EGGTFSNGSV
-147 TYLEDAS
+147 TYLEGAS

-174 VSVTSGDDAAGEEEG
+174 VPVTSGDDAAGEEEV

-203 TAFTNEKGAT
+203 TAFTNSGT
-213 IELGEGVSFTVGF
+213 IELGDGVNF
-226 DKPVVPEGSGDSDGN
+226 DLEFKNPTSSQAGDGENADKY
-241 TDEEATVGSFTNSGT
+241 TAGSFDNS
-256 IKVGAKGT
+256 K
-264 LTISDR
+264 
-270 DVNSTEASSD
+270 
-280 TPDYTDTAPDGLVT
+280 
-294 IKMGNIEVAKG
+294 
-305 GKIVNNNTGYTVTTT
+305 GKIVVGTGTFTIAASTVKEGEPEKEVVYDEKPDDLPTYSMGTIIVNGGKLVNENTGYLVVG
-320 EEAEDDEEPT
+320 EKENEDDENVPDPVRNT
-330 KTTKSY
+330 
-336 GLVTFGTVTL
+336 LVDFGDVTL
-346 VGATFENA
+346 NNGAFENVEN
-354 AKARDEGTKLSLTED
+354 ARETG
-369 STATIAGTSSWTDV
+369 
-383 LVSDKAPDEQT
+383 
-394 TLNGSKISVKS
+394 
-405 GGTLSIGT
+405 GT
-413 LTLANLA
+413 LTLRGENASVSIAKNAVSEWDAVVINHAAPDTEVTAQDTNPKGISVAAKGELTIGAITLQNLA
-420 ANRNDL
+420 KLETEGQEEGKAPNLAEYITVATDGSDKGSV
-426 TSIFNDGHDANT
+426 TVTDSITIKNLRDT
-438 ADPVGKIVITSGI
+438 AAEGAAD
-451 AVVDLRGDSARTFE
+451 RTFY
-465 VNPTEKIDGI
+465 VSAKTLKASLIDIAGA
-475 ELDTTSSTLS
+475 S
-485 LSISNSINYATDK
+485 LSIENTIDLADTDGQKRNSFSWETYKEDSQDEKPSVDLTKNSIFKEVKT
-498 RQHFTWEE
+498 
-506 LQKNETEDG
+506 
-515 AGESVTETSKAP
+515 
-527 TSDRNLFEAVREG
+527 G
-540 DVATLKVTGYK
+540 DVATLDITGYD
-551 ATWEEPESSES
+551 ATW
-562 DGDSGDGDSGD
+562 
-573 GSTAEGEW
+573 TANDDEDKKETDPAGEW
-581 KAVSIGE
+581 TLASIGE
-588 ISATGTSKLE
+588 VSAKGTSKINLHDIRTTSE
-598 ISDLSTAVSDAGE
+598 DESADPK
-611 VTVTPTEDALYTAS
+611 TPTYTANVS
-625 VTSISLSENWYTATA
+625 SISLSETWYNATA
-640 EVDTSY
+640 DVQKNHIEAPEDFEGATTDEGYVEETYNKVIEEVTSFIKPTTVQK
-646 LTKEKTEDSGQTS
+646 LENTIDS
-659 ANAEGGDTE
+659 
-668 WDEDKYNS
+668 
-676 VVNELKGFIAA
+676 
-687 NGTGENKLTKLDSKI
+687 
-702 TGSDLD
+702 SDLN
-708 IGTLTIA
+708 IGTLSISKPAET
-715 KKVTDIDLDDYEV
+715 IDLSDDFETSDGYEIPKDEDGKTLETV
-728 VVEEGDKENG
+728 TVSTGD
-738 DKWEIKDGATKTSIT
+738 
-753 TDAVQHT
+753 VQHT
-760 AVTLEI
+760 AVTLNI

-773 GKFTQETGTLT
+773 GEFSQATGTVN
-784 IGGETTS
+784 IGGKTTS

-796 VVIDSVSK
+796 VIIDSVSK
-804 MDGEFTFKG
+804 MDGEFTFNG

-828 LGFFGKEDG
+828 LGFFGKADTANE
-837 GEGDA
+837 EA
-842 ALTKDDKL
+842 ELTTLANTDKL

-864 VDFGTSA
+864 VGFGTSA
-871 PTGETLTDEGETGDT
+871 PTGETLADDDEADDAA
-886 TQTGSKVVIDA
+886 QTGSKVVIDA

-926 VDPAVDGEK
+926 VDPNEVDGKK

-944 VGAFNLSQ
+944 VGAFNLTQ
-952 GFKLVDAEG
+952 GFTIADKNGNVLDGDEATGEI
-961 KELTA
+961 LNY
-966 EQAKKVFDASKITV
+966 FDASGVSI

-987 DEEAEKAQSY
+987 GDNLVY
-997 VNEKGQIIVGDVNQ
+997 VNDKGQIIIGDTNE
-1011 DGQVTVSDYRSL
+1011 DGKVTTADFSLL
-1023 SDVAATNLVNN
+1023 SDVAAKGLVDD
-1034 VLAGNRGDTI
+1034 VLAGNRTNETADRY
-1044 DQSLINAFLSRV
+1044 LINRLLMNV
-1056 HQRAADD
+1056 HQKKDD
-1063 TSDTIADYSAAEAVR
+1063 SDTIADYSVSEAVR

>member
-46 EGSVSADKGLLDN
+46 EGSVSADDGLLDN

-121 VGALVFDKDT
+121 VAALVFDKTT

-137 QGGTFSNGSV
+137 TSGTFSNGSV
-147 TYLEDAS
+147 TYLEGAS

-174 VSVTSGDDAAGEEEG
+174 VPVTSGDDAAGEEEV

-203 TAFTNEKGAT
+203 TAFTNSGT
-213 IELGEGVSFTVGF
+213 IELGDGVNFGLEFKNPTSSQAGDGENA
-226 DKPVVPEGSGDSDGN
+226 DKY
-241 TDEEATVGSFTNSGT
+241 TAGSFDNS
-256 IKVGAKGT
+256 K
-264 LTISDR
+264 
-270 DVNSTEASSD
+270 
-280 TPDYTDTAPDGLVT
+280 
-294 IKMGNIEVAKG
+294 
-305 GKIVNNNTGYTVTTT
+305 GKIVVGTGTFTIVAASTVKEGEPEKEVVYDEKPDDLPTYSMGTIIVNGGKLVNENTGYLVVG
-320 EEAEDDEEPT
+320 EKENEDDENVPDPVRNT
-330 KTTKSY
+330 
-336 GLVTFGTVTL
+336 LVDFGDVTL
-346 VGATFENA
+346 NNGAFENVEN
-354 AKARDEGTKLSLTED
+354 ARETG
-369 STATIAGTSSWTDV
+369 
-383 LVSDKAPDEQT
+383 
-394 TLNGSKISVKS
+394 
-405 GGTLSIGT
+405 GT
-413 LTLANLA
+413 LTLRGENASVSIAKNAVSEWDAVVINHAAPDTEVTAQDTNSKGISVAAKGELTIGAITLQNLA
-420 ANRNDL
+420 KLETEGQEEGKAPNLAEYITVATDGSDKGSV
-426 TSIFNDGHDANT
+426 TVTDSITIKNLRDT
-438 ADPVGKIVITSGI
+438 AAD
-451 AVVDLRGDSARTFE
+451 RTFY
-465 VNPTEKIDGI
+465 VSAKTLKASLIDIAGA
-475 ELDTTSSTLS
+475 S
-485 LSISNSINYATDK
+485 LSIENTIDLADTDGQKRNSFSWETYKEDSQDEKPSVDLTKNSIFKEVKT
-498 RQHFTWEE
+498 
-506 LQKNETEDG
+506 
-515 AGESVTETSKAP
+515 
-527 TSDRNLFEAVREG
+527 G
-540 DVATLKVTGYK
+540 DVATLDITGYD
-551 ATWEEPESSES
+551 ATWTANDDEDKKET
-562 DGDSGDGDSGD
+562 DS
-573 GSTAEGEW
+573 AGEW
-581 KAVSIGE
+581 TLASIGE
-588 ISATGTSKLE
+588 VSAKGTSKINLHDIRTTSE
-598 ISDLSTAVSDAGE
+598 DESADPK
-611 VTVTPTEDALYTAS
+611 TPTYTANVS
-625 VTSISLSENWYTATA
+625 SISLSETWYNATA
-640 EVDTSY
+640 DVQKNHIEAPEDFEGATTDEGYVEETYNKVIEEVTSFIKPTTVQK
-646 LTKEKTEDSGQTS
+646 LENTIDS
-659 ANAEGGDTE
+659 
-668 WDEDKYNS
+668 
-676 VVNELKGFIAA
+676 
-687 NGTGENKLTKLDSKI
+687 
-702 TGSDLD
+702 SDLN
-708 IGTLTIA
+708 IGTLSISKPAET
-715 KKVTDIDLDDYEV
+715 IDLSDDFETSDGYEIPKDEDGKTLETV
-728 VVEEGDKENG
+728 TVSTGD
-738 DKWEIKDGATKTSIT
+738 
-753 TDAVQHT
+753 VQHT
-760 AVTLEI
+760 AVTLNI

-796 VVIDSVSK
+796 VIIDSVSK
-804 MDGEFTFKG
+804 MDGEFTFNG

-828 LGFFGKEDG
+828 LGFFGKADTANE
-837 GEGDA
+837 EA
-842 ALTKDDKL
+842 ELTTLANTDKL

-864 VDFGTSA
+864 VGFGTSA
-871 PTGETLTDEGETGDT
+871 PTGETLTDEGETDDT

-944 VGAFNLSQ
+944 VGAFNLTQ
-952 GFKLVDAEG
+952 GFTIVDKNGNVLDGDEATG
-961 KELTA
+961 KI
-966 EQAKKVFDASKITV
+966 FDASGVSI

-987 DEEAEKAQSY
+987 GDNLVY
-997 VNEKGQIIVGDVNQ
+997 VNDKGQIIIGDTNE
-1011 DGQVTVSDYRSL
+1011 DGKVTTADFSLL
-1023 SDVAATNLVNN
+1023 SDVAAKGLVDD
-1034 VLAGNRGDTI
+1034 VLAGNRTNETADRY
-1044 DQSLINAFLSRV
+1044 LINRLLMNV
-1056 HQRAADD
+1056 HQKKDD
-1063 TSDTIADYSAAEAVR
+1063 SDTIADYSVSEAVR

>member
-46 EGSVSADKGLLDN
+46 EGSVSADDGLLDN

-121 VGALVFDKDT
+121 VAALVFDKTT

-137 QGGTFSNGSV
+137 TSGTFSNGSV
-147 TYLEDAS
+147 TYLEGAS

-174 VSVTSGDDAAGEEEG
+174 VPVTSGDDAAGEEEV

-369 STATIAGTSSWTDV
+369 STATIAGTSTWTDV
-383 LVSDKAPDEQT
+383 LVSDKAT
-394 TLNGSKISVKS
+394 VNGSKISVKS

-420 ANRNDL
+420 ANRDDL
-426 TSIFNDGHDANT
+426 TSIFNDGDDANT

-465 VNPTEKIDGI
+465 VNPTKIDGI

-515 AGESVTETSKAP
+515 AGESVTETSEAP

-728 VVEEGDKENG
+728 VLGDNDDG
-738 DKWEIKDGATKTSIT
+738 DKWDIPEDAETTSIT

-760 AVTLEI
+760 AVTLDI

-773 GKFTQETGTLT
+773 GEFTQETGTLT
-784 IGGETTS
+784 IGGET
-791 GQVSE
+791 GDLAQKVSE
-796 VVIDSVSK
+796 VIIDSVGT
-804 MDGEFTFKG
+804 MDGTLSFKSG
-813 GLLALNANSIDRDEL
+813 MLALNANNGNRETLINT
-828 LGFFGKEDG
+828 F
-837 GEGDA
+837 
-842 ALTKDDKL
+842 LTESSETPAVTVGAKWV
-850 LYIGSTVTFGENAR
+850 YIGDTVTLGENAK
-864 VDFGTSA
+864 VAFGKAWDGIDEPSTTS
-871 PTGETLTDEGETGDT
+871 EDT
-886 TQTGSKVVIDA
+886 TEKVGSQVSIGS
-897 GTTIAFNARVFNSNG
+897 GTVFAFDSRTFYSNG
-912 LLAGTGDGATLVFN
+912 LLAGTGD
-926 VDPAVDGEK
+926 DAVLQIDISTSSEVQDTDK
-935 IKLVSENTS
+935 IQFISQNSAIGT
-944 VGAFNLSQ
+944 FNLSQ

-966 EQAKKVFDASKITV
+966 EQAEKVFDASKITV

>member
-26 TAWAEER
+26 TAWAADEE
-33 DPLTFEIT
+33 PTHHALTLGDGKNNTFHSVIDSEESSIT
-41 LGNGS
+41 LP
-46 EGSVSADKGLLDN
+46 DD
-59 SIGENEAISLPG
+59 
-71 SFEDNFFN
+71 FQDYFN
-79 KDVSDDDNKWA
+79 DQAQDDDGKWA
-90 DGKDIIKVKGDASN
+90 KGDVIDVKGVTGT
-104 SISTVTIKG
+104 STIDSVTIKTN
-113 GSLTIDKT
+113 GSLTIGSN
-121 VGALVFDKDT
+121 VGALVFDKAT

-137 QGGTFSNGSV
+137 EGGTFSNGSV
-147 TYLEDAS
+147 TYLEGAS

-174 VSVTSGDDAAGEEEG
+174 VPVTSGDDAAGEEEV

-203 TAFTNEKGAT
+203 TAFTNSGT
-213 IELGEGVSFTVGF
+213 IELGDGVNFGLEFKNPTSSQAGDGENADKYTAGSFDNSKGKIVVGTGTFTIVARTVKEGEPEKEVVYDEKPDDLPTYSMGTIIVNGGKLVNENTGYLVVGEKENEDDENVPDPVRNTLVDFDDVTLNNGTFTSATGARETGDKLTLNGTKASASFAGYS
-226 DKPVVPEGSGDSDGN
+226 EWDSIVLN
-241 TDEEATVGSFTNSGT
+241 LAALEDEEATQEEPSDSAKSITVNADGVLKIGKITLENLTSGSDPLSLSNYVEAKSGDD
-256 IKVGAKGT
+256 GQGT
-264 LTISDR
+264 KAGSVT
-270 DVNSTEASSD
+270 V
-280 TPDYTDTAPDGLVT
+280 TDT
-294 IKMGNIEVAKG
+294 
-305 GKIVNNNTGYTVTTT
+305 
-320 EEAEDDEEPT
+320 
-330 KTTKSY
+330 
-336 GLVTFGTVTL
+336 
-346 VGATFENA
+346 
-354 AKARDEGTKLSLTED
+354 
-369 STATIAGTSSWTDV
+369 
-383 LVSDKAPDEQT
+383 
-394 TLNGSKISVKS
+394 
-405 GGTLSIGT
+405 
-413 LTLANLA
+413 
-420 ANRNDL
+420 
-426 TSIFNDGHDANT
+426 
-438 ADPVGKIVITSGI
+438 I
-451 AVVDLRGDSARTFE
+451 AVSELRGDSAGKFE
-465 VNPTEKIDGI
+465 VDAGALKTANIDVSGAA
-475 ELDTTSSTLS
+475 
-485 LSISNSINYATDK
+485 LSISNEIKYEKTTRKNFS
-498 RQHFTWEE
+498 WEE
-506 LQKNETEDG
+506 YLPTGDG
-515 AGESVTETSKAP
+515 EKTDAP
-527 TSDRNLFEAVREG
+527 NSDKGSNLFEAVAAG
-540 DVATLKVTGYK
+540 DIATLSVKGYK
-551 ATWEEPESSES
+551 ASWEVTEAKPEDENSKATGAWE
-562 DGDSGDGDSGD
+562 
-573 GSTAEGEW
+573 TA
-581 KAVSIGE
+581 SIGS
-588 ISATGTSKLE
+588 ISAGGTSQLEITGLRTGT
-598 ISDLSTAVSDAGE
+598 DAVDSSA
-611 VTVTPTEDALYTAS
+611 TVKPTEDAVYTAS
-625 VTSISLSENWYTATA
+625 VSSISLSENWFTATA
-640 EVDTSY
+640 DVDVAE
-646 LTKEKTEDSGQTS
+646 LKPEDENANADDLVDGKWDETKYSTVVGKIKEFIAVNGDDAGPATLGSTISGSDLEISTLKIEKTVKNIDL
-659 ANAEGGDTE
+659 AEYKVDGDTE
-668 WDEDKYNS
+668 D
-676 VVNELKGFIAA
+676 
-687 NGTGENKLTKLDSKI
+687 NKWQISKDS
-702 TGSDLD
+702 
-708 IGTLTIA
+708 
-715 KKVTDIDLDDYEV
+715 
-728 VVEEGDKENG
+728 
-738 DKWEIKDGATKTSIT
+738 TSTEIT

-760 AVTLEI
+760 AVTLDI

-773 GKFTQETGTLT
+773 GEFTQETGTLT
-784 IGGETTS
+784 IGSET
-791 GQVSE
+791 GDLVQKVSE
-796 VVIDSVSK
+796 VIIDSVGT
-804 MDGEFTFKG
+804 MDGTLSFKSG
-813 GLLALNANSIDRDEL
+813 MLALNANNGNRETLINT
-828 LGFFGKEDG
+828 F
-837 GEGDA
+837 
-842 ALTKDDKL
+842 LTESSETPAVTVGAKWV
-850 LYIGSTVTFGENAR
+850 YIGDTVTLGENAK
-864 VDFGTSA
+864 VAFGKA
-871 PTGETLTDEGETGDT
+871 WDGIDEPSTMSEDT
-886 TQTGSKVVIDA
+886 TEKVGSQVSIGS
-897 GTTIAFNARVFNSNG
+897 GTVFAFDSRTFYSNG
-912 LLAGTGDGATLVFN
+912 LLVGTGD
-926 VDPAVDGEK
+926 DAVLQIDISTSSEVQDTDK
-935 IKLVSENTS
+935 IQFISQNSAIGT
-944 VGAFNLSQ
+944 FNLSQ

-966 EQAKKVFDASKITV
+966 EQAEKVFDASKITV

-1213 MKSDADATMSTSLGS
+1213 MKSDADATMTTSLGS
-1228 LSSDELAATAVSFGM
+1228 LSSDELAATALSFGM